1 MIVQEYLRRLLK
13 DKARLRKWKRI
24 MIALSCIVVVC
35 TVYAL
40 SLPAQTLTCDKE
52 EHTHTA
58 ECYDEN
64 NELICEK
71 EEHTHTD
78 DCNKQEEVNEQEEVV
93 KDEPETQN
101 KDEQVSQ
108 ESEEET
114 TTTTETTTET
124 TKQPFDLSLDANKD
138 KIKSIDVY
146 YKDASDKWQSL
157 NSGTAD
163 PNSTELYLKVEFYE
177 IDTEVLL
184 EQHDG
189 ILVYSLPDF
198 MRDFEKAGNGNLL
211 AGERNIGTIEIEN
224 NQVKITLKKDYL
236 NELVTNSSNQLDG
249 SFYVKGQIDLTE
261 INKNNGQA
269 TLVVGKKTVTLDYGP
284 DCIEEFGSVTIDKQI
299 PNVDKKDNS
308 LTYTVTVTAGK
319 DGCKGLYVVDKF
331 TSNSNLVSYLGNIS
345 STETTLTSEDNRKDP
360 CDPFETIEKS
370 SSQSHGKIY
379 KANIPDSNQTNITN
393 PYIVWNIGNMEPNEI
408 RTLTYY
414 VKLKDKESLNGNT
427 INNSASLYSKGSTD
441 TYDKGIGTAK
451 FTPKIDYSN
460 QFTKTVDGNIT
471 RNKDGSYTIPF
482 KSYISIHEATS
493 NYTIKNL
500 QFYDYLK
507 HDLNTEIN
515 DDLLQYI
522 HFNKSSFKLYKNND
536 NNPVDASQYNIKWS
550 TDNTEF
556 KEWNENDNFRS
567 FVLSGNEDT
576 PINLSPGDSCYI
588 TYSVTVKP
596 EAFAKLHTDS
606 INAFNRFIAHA
617 DNVDKQSKFT
627 GGFEAWN
634 SISNIKTYEWNGKQV
649 EHTATT
655 SSKIETM
662 SGDRFIYENKAI
674 QKDSTSDTSFTIPEG
689 SYKYTV
695 ETNKTLND
703 FNVNEVK
710 MTDTLTSKH
719 MKYVGYMKVDA
730 LEAEVNSQK
739 LQWDEASQ
747 NYKLQSTY
755 NVVETKWVKIDD
767 QNSFSLKP
775 SELGWTDKNYY
786 AYRFTYYAKPDNLDT
801 FTETKVKNK
810 FTLEGVV
817 KKGTGEFTFN
827 KEDVSKETTLT
838 IKGNLNLKANK
849 QSWYYKEPNTDS
861 NTWANG
867 ELYWVVDIG
876 GTQINKDMVFRDLIK
891 TGDGITPSNLRQG
904 SLVGIYKGTLPEGK
918 NISDY
923 KDIEDLKNK
932 SGLTPINDKFIS
944 QLNGTN
950 ELLLTAKDDIQLG
963 NEKVYMIIKSEPSEL
978 PSPTNNRDTK
988 TYKNSIYIKEDGEY
1002 VSEIPAEKTLYTSPK
1017 ILKEL
1022 GQVFKYDGTK
1032 VTTLQIGADKKGNGD
1047 ADPSKIDTNLL
1058 NKSLNKS
1065 HGVFISWAFKVN
1077 YDGQLSGDYDVI
1089 DDIPDGMEFSYM
1101 RVKWHGDEYDASKV
1115 TSKTID
1121 NPGSGWEFRENDST
1135 NDNGNSEHTIYY
1147 VNIDRK
1153 QTKIRLGEFVS
1164 KSIRDNN
1171 SVDVQVVCRITDP
1184 QVLLGAQPSDF
1195 INKVTLQKNGK
1206 DIATSSS
1213 QVPVK
1218 LNKTDKNI
1226 VKEIAKKN
1234 GQKLEF
1240 EINTNQLGQTLPTN
1254 DNGGL
1259 TLVDRL
1265 GDNLRL
1271 DITSVK
1277 VYKNNNEEVTGC
1289 VIAYQDKTLEISNIP
1304 NDVPIKIR
1312 YTVTVNMKPGDPVNI
1327 ANTAYWKGYSENG
1340 GDTVLESYSYS
1351 VSGTIGASS
1360 VVNFKLTKL
1369 DQNNLDKVLKGAT
1382 FQIEKCTFDEY
1393 GKMATSD
1400 KMDLTTGDDGTIAQ
1414 NLQYDTLYKI
1424 TETKAPDGYVLNKEP
1439 IYIFDVYKAKDSD
1452 VDTITQYLKTEDL
1465 RVSYQEENFSLG
1477 VTNHKGEITVVK
1489 KFINDAAGKST
1500 KPVSGTYRFGLY
1512 DDPNK
1517 LEKPLQPPKTITYS
1531 ANDNPDKSVKFE
1543 NLELDKTYYVYELDD
1558 KDQPITDTSKEVTI
1572 NTMNYQVVY
1581 KNETKNT
1588 DTSSA
1593 QNGETIVVTNKS
1605 RTKILPSTGSVG
1617 TLIYRLLGAT
1627 LVVASL
1633 ICLSNINKNNR
1644 KEKRRKR

>member
-1 MIVQEYLRRLLK
+1 
-13 DKARLRKWKRI
+13 

-40 SLPAQTLTCDKE
+40 SLPAQTMTCDKE

-71 EEHTHTD
+71 EEHTHNE
-78 DCNKQEEVNEQEEVV
+78 DCYKQEEVNEQEEVV

-101 KDEQVSQ
+101 DDEQVSQ

-114 TTTTETTTET
+114 TTTTTTETTTE
-124 TKQPFDLSLDANKD
+124 PFDLSSDANKE
-138 KIKSIDVY
+138 KIKSVDVY
-146 YKDASDKWQSL
+146 YKDANDKWQSL
-157 NSGTAD
+157 NEGNAD
-163 PNSTELYLKVEFYE
+163 PNSTELYLKVDFDK
-177 IDTEVLL
+177 IDTKNLL
-184 EQHDG
+184 EQHNG
-189 ILVYSLPDF
+189 ILVYSLPKF

-224 NQVKITLKKDYL
+224 NQAKITLKKDYL

-261 INKNNGQA
+261 INKNNGKA
-269 TLVVGKKTVTLDYGP
+269 TLVVGKKTVILDYGKE
-284 DCIEEFGSVTIDKQI
+284 CIEKFGSVTIDKQI
-299 PNVDKKDNS
+299 SNVDKVNNY

-331 TSNSNLVSYLGNIS
+331 TSNANLVSYAGNIS
-345 STETTLTSEDNRKDP
+345 STETTLTSNDNKK
-360 CDPFETIEKS
+360 DPFEMPIEA
-370 SSQSHGKIY
+370 SHGKIY
-379 KANIPDSNQTNITN
+379 KAEIPDATTKIPDAGVSDITN
-393 PYIVWNIGNMEPNEI
+393 PCIVWNIGNMGPNES
-408 RTLTYY
+408 RMLTYY
-414 VKLKDKESLNGNT
+414 VKLNDKESLKDKP
-427 INNSASLYSKGSTD
+427 IDNSASLYSKGSTD
-441 TYDKGIGTAK
+441 TYDKGSEKAS
-451 FTPKIDYSN
+451 FTPTIVYSS
-460 QFTKTVDGNIT
+460 FEKYVDGTIK
-471 RNKDGSYTIPF
+471 RNSDGSYTIPF
-482 KSYISIHEATS
+482 KSLISIKKDES

-507 HDLNTEIN
+507 HNMNTEI
-515 DDLLQYI
+515 DADLLQYI
-522 HFNKSSFKLYKNND
+522 HFDRNSFKLYMNN
-536 NNPVDASQYNIKWS
+536 NEPVDSSQYNIKWS
-550 TDNTEF
+550 TKTDNTGF
-556 KEWNENDNFRS
+556 QEWDDKVNFRS
-567 FVLSGNEDT
+567 FVLSGNKDN
-576 PINLSPGDSCYI
+576 PINLSPGESCYI
-588 TYSVTVKP
+588 TYNVIVKP
-596 EAFAKLHTDS
+596 EAFAQMHTDTLHT
-606 INAFNRFIAHA
+606 FNRFIAHA
-617 DNVDKQSKFT
+617 DNVDKRDDFA

-634 SISNIKTYEWNGKQV
+634 SIANIKTYEWNGKQV
-649 EHTATT
+649 DQNATT
-655 SSKIETM
+655 SSLTETM
-662 SGDRFIYENKAI
+662 TEDRFIYGNKGI
-674 QKDSTSDTSFTIPEG
+674 EKDSTSNTSFTIPEG

-703 FNVNEVK
+703 FNVNEVT
-710 MTDTLTSKH
+710 MTDTLTSNH
-719 MKYVGYMKVDA
+719 MKYVGYMKVEA
-730 LEAEVNSQK
+730 LEAESISSDLNKEKNDTYTLNSH
-739 LQWDEASQ
+739 
-747 NYKLQSTY
+747 YKP
-755 NVVETKWVKIDD
+755 VDTKWVKING
-767 QNSFSLKP
+767 QQSFSLKP
-775 SELGWTDKNYY
+775 SDLGWTDKNY
-786 AYRFTYYAKPDNLDT
+786 AYRFTYYARPDDLST

-817 KKGTGEFTFN
+817 KKGTGEFKF
-827 KEDVSKETTLT
+827 KQEDVSKETTLT
-838 IKGNLNLKANK
+838 IKGNLNLTANK
-849 QSWYYKEPNTDS
+849 QSWYYKEPNKDS
-861 NTWANG
+861 NTWTNG

-876 GTQINKDMVFRDLIK
+876 GAQINKGMVFRDLKK
-891 TGDGITPSNLRQG
+891 TGDGITESILREG

-923 KDIEDLKNK
+923 KDIEDLKNN
-932 SGLTPINDKFIS
+932 SGLTPIDGKFTS

-950 ELLLTAKDDIQLG
+950 ELLLTANDDIQLG

-1002 VSEIPAEKTLYTSPK
+1002 VSEIVAEKTLYTSPK
-1017 ILKEL
+1017 VLKEL

-1047 ADPSKIDTNLL
+1047 ADPSKIDTELL
-1058 NKSLNKS
+1058 KKSLNKS
-1065 HGVFISWAFKVN
+1065 RGVFISWAFKVN

-1101 RVKWHGDEYDASKV
+1101 RVKWHGDEYDASQVK
-1115 TSKTID
+1115 SKTID
-1121 NPGSGWEFRENDST
+1121 NPGSGWEFRENNST

-1147 VNIDRK
+1147 VSKDKK
-1153 QTKIRLGEFVS
+1153 QTMIRLGEFVS

-1213 QVPVK
+1213 KVPVQ
-1218 LNKTDKNI
+1218 LDDTDKNI
-1226 VKEIAKKN
+1226 NKELAKKN

-1254 DNGGL
+1254 DNGEL

-1265 GDNLRL
+1265 GDNLKL
-1271 DITSVK
+1271 DTTSVK
-1277 VYKNNNEEVTGC
+1277 VFNSNNEELTNC
-1289 VIAYQDKTLEISNIP
+1289 KKSYQNNILEIKIP
-1304 NDVPIKIR
+1304 NNIPIKIT
-1312 YTVTVNMKPGDPVNI
+1312 YTATVNAKPGDSVNI

-1340 GDTVLESYSYS
+1340 GETVQERCSYN

-1360 VVNFKLTKL
+1360 VVNFKLTKQ
-1369 DQNNLDKVLKGAT
+1369 DENDIDKVLNGAT
-1382 FQIEKCTFDEY
+1382 FKIDKCTIEANGDIT
-1393 GKMATSD
+1393 TSD
-1400 KMDLTTGDDGTIAQ
+1400 ISTVTTDADGTITQ

-1439 IYIFDVYKAKDSD
+1439 IYIFDVNKAKDSD

-1465 RVSYQEENFSLG
+1465 RVRYQEENFSIG

-1489 KFINDAAGKST
+1489 KFINDAAGKSI

-1512 DDPNK
+1512 DDQNK
-1517 LEKPLQPPKTITYS
+1517 WLQTQPITYN
-1531 ANDNPDKSVKFE
+1531 AGDTQDKSVKFE
-1543 NLELDKTYYVYELDD
+1543 NLDLDKTYYVYELDD

-1581 KNETKNT
+1581 ENNGTAK
-1588 DTSSA
+1588 SSA
-1593 QNGETIVVTNKS
+1593 KNGDTVIVTNKS
-1605 RTKILPSTGSVG
+1605 RTKILPSTGSMG

-1633 ICLSNINKNNR
+1633 ICLSNIK
-1644 KEKRRKR
+1644 KTVEKKKGERDETN

>member
-1 MIVQEYLRRLLK
+1 
-13 DKARLRKWKRI
+13 

-40 SLPAQTLTCDKE
+40 SLPAQTFACDKE

-64 NELICEK
+64 NELICDK
-71 EEHTHTD
+71 EEHTHNE

-101 KDEQVSQ
+101 KDDQVSQ
-108 ESEEET
+108 VSEEETTTT
-114 TTTTETTTET
+114 TTTTETTTE
-124 TKQPFDLSLDANKD
+124 PFDLSSEANKD
-138 KIKSIDVY
+138 KIKSVVMY
-146 YKDASDKWQSL
+146 YKDANDKWQNL
-157 NSGTAD
+157 DEGDAK
-163 PNSTELYLKVEFYE
+163 PNSTELYLKVEFDK
-177 IDTEVLL
+177 IDTKNLL
-184 EQHDG
+184 EQNNG
-189 ILVYSLPDF
+189 TLVYKLPDF
-198 MRDFEKAGNGNLL
+198 MRDFEKAGNGTLL
-211 AGERNIGTIEIEN
+211 AGDKNIGTIDIEN
-224 NQVKITLKKDYL
+224 TQVKFTLDQTYL
-236 NELVTNSSNQLDG
+236 KNLVDHGNNQLNG
-249 SFYVKGQIDLTE
+249 SFYVKGQIDLTK
-261 INKNNGQA
+261 INSTNGQA
-269 TLVVGKKTVTLDYGP
+269 KLTVGNKTVTLDYGP
-284 DCIEEFGSVTIDKQI
+284 DCIEEFGSVEITKENSSIDKV
-299 PNVDKKDNS
+299 NNT
-308 LTYTVTVTAGK
+308 LAYTITVKAGK
-319 DGCKGLYVVDKF
+319 DGCSNLYVVDKF

-345 STETTLTSEDNRKDP
+345 STETELNSTDNKK
-360 CDPFETIEKS
+360 DPFEIINGST
-370 SSQSHGKIY
+370 SHGKIY
-379 KANIPDSNQTNITN
+379 KATIPKSNTKIPASGEPNITD
-393 PYIVWNIGNMEPNEI
+393 PCIVWNIGNMGPNES

-414 VKLKDKESLNGNT
+414 VKLKDNESLNGNT
-427 INNSASLYSKGSTD
+427 IKNSASLYSKSSTN
-441 TYDKGIGTAK
+441 TYDKGISNVVD
-451 FTPKIDYSN
+451 FTPKIDYN
-460 QFTKTVDGNIT
+460 DGLFRKTVDGNIT
-471 RNKDGSYTIPF
+471 RNTDGSYTIPY
-482 KSYISIHEATS
+482 KSSISIKKDTS

-507 HDLNTEIN
+507 HDFNTEIN
-515 DDLLQYI
+515 DDLLKYI
-522 HFNKSSFKLYKNND
+522 HFDRDSFELHQNNSV
-536 NNPVDASQYNIKWS
+536 VDSAKYNIKWS
-550 TDNTEF
+550 TDNTKF

-576 PINLSPGDSCYI
+576 PINLSPGESCYI
-588 TYSVTVKP
+588 TYKVTVKP

-617 DNVDKQSKFT
+617 DNVDKQSKFA

-649 EHTATT
+649 EKTATT
-655 SSKIETM
+655 TAQTETM
-662 SGDRFIYENKAI
+662 KMNEDRFVYTGSEII
-674 QKDSTSDTSFTIPEG
+674 KDSTSNTTFTIPEG

-710 MTDTLTSKH
+710 MTDTLTSNH
-719 MKYVGYMKVDA
+719 MKYVGYMKVEA
-730 LEAEVNSQK
+730 LEAESISSDLNKESDDTYT
-739 LQWDEASQ
+739 LNP
-747 NYKLQSTY
+747 NYNT
-755 NVVETKWVKIDD
+755 VDTKWVKIDG
-767 QNSFSLKP
+767 QQSFSLKP
-775 SELGWTDKNYY
+775 SALGWTDKNY
-786 AYRFTYYAKPDNLDT
+786 AYRFTYYAKPDNLDA

-817 KKGTGEFTFN
+817 KKGDGTFKFN
-827 KEDVSKETTLT
+827 QEDVSKETTLT
-838 IKGNLNLKANK
+838 IKGNLNLHANK

-861 NTWANG
+861 NTWTNG

-876 GTQINKDMVFRDLIK
+876 GSQINKDMVFRDLIK
-891 TGDGITPSNLRQG
+891 TGDGITNSILREG
-904 SLVGIYKGTLPEGK
+904 SLVGIYKGKLLEGK

-923 KDIEDLKNK
+923 KDIEDLKNN

-1032 VTTLQIGADKKGNGD
+1032 VTTLQIGADKKNNGD
-1047 ADPSKIDTNLL
+1047 ADPNKIDTKLL
-1058 NKSLNKS
+1058 DNSK
-1065 HGVFISWAFKVN
+1065 GVFISWAFKVN

-1101 RVKWHGDEYDASKV
+1101 RVKWHGDEDAASKV

-1121 NPGSGWEFRENDST
+1121 NPGSGWEFRENDSP
-1135 NDNGNSEHTIYY
+1135 NDNKNSEHTIYY
-1147 VNIDRK
+1147 VNKDKK

-1184 QVLLGAQPSDF
+1184 QVLLGAQPNNF
-1195 INKVTLQKNGK
+1195 INKVTLQKDGK

-1213 QVPVK
+1213 KVPVQ
-1218 LNKTDKNI
+1218 LDDTDKNI
-1226 VKEIAKKN
+1226 DKKLATSN

-1259 TLVDRL
+1259 TLVDKL

-1271 DITSVK
+1271 DTTSVK
-1277 VYKNNNEEVTGC
+1277 VYKSNNEEVTGC

-1360 VVNFKLTKL
+1360 VVNFKLTKQ
-1369 DQNNLDKVLKGAT
+1369 DQNNLSNVLPGAT
-1382 FQIEKCTFDEY
+1382 FKIEKCEFDKD
-1393 GKMATSD
+1393 GNMTTSEISTP
-1400 KMDLTTGDDGTIAQ
+1400 TTGNDGTIAQ

-1424 TETKAPDGYVLNKEP
+1424 TEKQAPNDYVLDNNP
-1439 IYIFDVYKAKDSD
+1439 IYILDVKKGNESY
-1452 VDTITQYLKTEDL
+1452 VDTVKQYLKNINLE
-1465 RVSYQEENFSLG
+1465 VSYQEENFNLQ
-1477 VTNHKGEITVVK
+1477 VRNHKGEITVIK

-1500 KPVSGTYRFGLY
+1500 TPVSGTYRFGLY
-1512 DDPNK
+1512 DDKNK
-1517 LEKPLQPPKTITYS
+1517 LDEKAIIYDARDT
-1531 ANDNPDKSVKFE
+1531 PDKSVKFI
-1543 NLELDKTYYVYELDD
+1543 NLDLNKTYYVYELDD
-1558 KDQPITDTSKEVTI
+1558 QGNPIMDTSKEVTI
-1572 NTMNYQVVY
+1572 NTMNYQVFY
-1581 KNETKNT
+1581 EKNGTA
-1588 DTSSA
+1588 TSSA
-1593 QNGETIVVTNKS
+1593 QSGDTVIVTNKS
-1605 RTKILPSTGSVG
+1605 RTKILPSTGSMG

>member
-1 MIVQEYLRRLLK
+1 
-13 DKARLRKWKRI
+13 

-40 SLPAQTLTCDKE
+40 SLPAQTMTCDKE

-71 EEHTHTD
+71 EEHTHNE

-108 ESEEET
+108 VSEEET
-114 TTTTETTTET
+114 TTTTTET
-124 TKQPFDLSLDANKD
+124 TKQPFDLSSEANKD

-146 YKDASDKWQSL
+146 YKDANDKWQNL
-157 NSGTAD
+157 DNGNVR
-163 PNSTELYLKVEFYE
+163 PNSTELYLKVDFDK
-177 IDTEVLL
+177 IDTKNLL
-184 EQHDG
+184 EQHNG

-211 AGERNIGTIEIEN
+211 AGEKIIGKIEIEN
-224 NQVKITLKKDYL
+224 NKVKINLDPTYLKDLINNKS
-236 NELVTNSSNQLDG
+236 NELNG
-249 SFYVKGQIDLTE
+249 SFYVKGQIDLTK
-261 INKNNGQA
+261 INQNKGEA
-269 TLVVGKKTVTLDYGP
+269 KLVVGGKTVTLNYGP

-345 STETTLTSEDNRKDP
+345 STETELNSTDNKQ
-360 CDPFETIEKS
+360 DPFETIEKS

-393 PYIVWNIGNMEPNEI
+393 PCIVWNIGNMEPNEI

-414 VKLKDKESLNGNT
+414 MKLKDKESLNGNT
-427 INNSASLYSKGSTD
+427 INNSASLHSKGSTD
-441 TYDKGIGTAK
+441 TYDKGVGTAK

-522 HFNKSSFKLYKNND
+522 HFDQNSFKLYYN

-550 TDNTEF
+550 TDNTKF
-556 KEWNENDNFRS
+556 KEWNDEDNFKS

-576 PINLSPGDSCYI
+576 PINLSPGESCYI
-588 TYSVTVKP
+588 TYKVTVKP

-606 INAFNRFIAHA
+606 IRAFNRFIAHA
-617 DNVDKQSKFT
+617 DNVNKRNDFAD
-627 GGFEAWN
+627 GFEAWN

-649 EHTATT
+649 EKNATT
-655 SSKIETM
+655 SSKTETM

-674 QKDSTSDTSFTIPEG
+674 QKDSTSNTTFTIPEG

-747 NYKLQSTY
+747 NYKLQPTY
-755 NVVETKWVKIDD
+755 NVVKTKWVKIDG
-767 QNSFSLKP
+767 QKTFSLKP
-775 SELGWTDKNYY
+775 SELGWTNKNY
-786 AYRFTYYAKPDNLDT
+786 AYRFTYYAKPDSLDA

-817 KKGTGEFTFN
+817 KKGDGTFTFN

-838 IKGNLNLKANK
+838 IKGNLNLTANK
-849 QSWYYKEPNTDS
+849 QSWYYKEPDS
-861 NTWANG
+861 NTWTNG

-891 TGDGITPSNLRQG
+891 TDDGITPSNLRQG

-932 SGLTPINDKFIS
+932 SGLTSIDGKFTS

-950 ELLLTAKDDIQLG
+950 ELLLIAKDDIQLG

-1002 VSEIPAEKTLYTSPK
+1002 VSEIVAEKTLYTSPK

-1047 ADPSKIDTNLL
+1047 ADPSKIDTKLL
-1058 NKSLNKS
+1058 DNSK
-1065 HGVFISWAFKVN
+1065 GIFISWAFKVN

-1101 RVKWHGDEYDASKV
+1101 RVKWHGDDASQV

-1121 NPGSGWEFRENDST
+1121 NPGSGWEFRENNST

-1147 VNIDRK
+1147 VSKDKK
-1153 QTKIRLGEFVS
+1153 QTMIRLGEFVS

-1184 QVLLGAQPSDF
+1184 QVLLGAQSSDF
-1195 INKVTLQKNGK
+1195 TNKVTLQKNGK

-1213 QVPVK
+1213 QVPVQ
-1218 LNKTDKNI
+1218 LDDTDKNI
-1226 VKEIAKKN
+1226 DKKLVNKN

-1254 DNGGL
+1254 DNGEL
-1259 TLVDRL
+1259 TLVDKL
-1265 GDNLRL
+1265 GDNLKL
-1271 DITSVK
+1271 DTTSVK
-1277 VYKNNNEEVTGC
+1277 VFNSNNEELTNC
-1289 VIAYQDKTLEISNIP
+1289 KKSYQNNILEIKIP
-1304 NDVPIKIR
+1304 NNIPIKIT
-1312 YTVTVNMKPGDPVNI
+1312 YTATVNAKPGDSVNI

-1340 GDTVLESYSYS
+1340 GKTVKKSYSYN

-1360 VVNFKLTKL
+1360 VVNFKLTKQ
-1369 DQNNLDKVLKGAT
+1369 DENDIDKVLNGAT
-1382 FQIEKCTFDEY
+1382 FKIEKCTFDEY
-1393 GKMATSD
+1393 GKMTTSD
-1400 KMDLTTGDDGTIAQ
+1400 ISTATTDENGNITK
-1414 NLQYDTLYKI
+1414 NLEYNTLYKI

-1439 IYIFDVYKAKDSD
+1439 IYIFDVNKAKDSD

-1465 RVSYQEENFSLG
+1465 RVRYQEENFSLG

-1512 DDPNK
+1512 DDKNTQ
-1517 LEKPLQPPKTITYS
+1517 LQPIKTITYS
-1531 ANDNPDKSVKFE
+1531 ANDTPDKFVKFE

-1558 KDQPITDTSKEVTI
+1558 QDQPITDTSKEVTI

-1588 DTSSA
+1588 ETNSA
-1593 QNGETIVVTNKS
+1593 KVGETVTVTNKS
-1605 RTKILPSTGSVG
+1605 RTKILPSTGSIG

>member
-1 MIVQEYLRRLLK
+1 
-13 DKARLRKWKRI
+13 

-101 KDEQVSQ
+101 NEEQVSH

-124 TKQPFDLSLDANKD
+124 TKQPFDLSSEANKD
-138 KIKSIDVY
+138 KITSIVMY
-146 YKDASDKWQSL
+146 FKDENGTWNNLEDGNASPS
-157 NSGTAD
+157 
-163 PNSTELYLKVEFYE
+163 STELYLKVEFDKINTKE
-177 IDTEVLL
+177 LL
-184 EQHDG
+184 EQHNG
-189 ILVYSLPDF
+189 ILVYSLPGF

-261 INKNNGQA
+261 INKSDGKA
-269 TLVVGKKTVTLDYGP
+269 TLTVGKKTVILDYGKE
-284 DCIEEFGSVTIDKQI
+284 CIEKFGSVTIDKQI
-299 PNVDKKDNS
+299 SNVDKVNNY

-331 TSNSNLVSYLGNIS
+331 TSNANLVSYAGNIS
-345 STETTLTSEDNRKDP
+345 STETTLTSNDNKK
-360 CDPFETIEKS
+360 DPFEMPIEA
-370 SSQSHGKIY
+370 SHGKIY
-379 KANIPDSNQTNITN
+379 KADIPDATTKIPKPGASEIKN
-393 PYIVWNIGNMEPNEI
+393 PCIVWNIGNMGPNES
-408 RTLTYY
+408 RMLTYY
-414 VKLKDKESLNGNT
+414 VKLNDKESLKDKP
-427 INNSASLYSKGSTD
+427 IDNSASLYSKGSTD
-441 TYDKGIGTAK
+441 TYDKGSEKAS
-451 FTPKIDYSN
+451 FTPTIVYSS
-460 QFTKTVDGNIT
+460 FEKYVDGTIK
-471 RNKDGSYTIPF
+471 RNSDGSYTIPF
-482 KSYISIHEATS
+482 KSLISIKKDES

-507 HDLNTEIN
+507 HNMNTEI
-515 DDLLQYI
+515 DADLLQYI
-522 HFNKSSFKLYKNND
+522 HFDRNSFKLYMNN
-536 NNPVDASQYNIKWS
+536 NNEPVDSSQYNIKWS
-550 TDNTEF
+550 TKTDNTGF
-556 KEWNENDNFRS
+556 QEWDDKVNFRS
-567 FVLSGNEDT
+567 FVLSGNKDN
-576 PINLSPGDSCYI
+576 PINLSPGESCYI
-588 TYSVTVKP
+588 TYNVIVKP
-596 EAFAKLHTDS
+596 EAFAQMHTDTLHT
-606 INAFNRFIAHA
+606 FNRFIAHA
-617 DNVDKQSKFT
+617 DNVDKRDDFA

-634 SISNIKTYEWNGKQV
+634 SIANIKTYEWNAKQV
-649 EHTATT
+649 EKIATT
-655 SSKIETM
+655 TPKTETM
-662 SGDRFIYENKAI
+662 SGDRFIYENNAI
-674 QKDSTSDTSFTIPEG
+674 QKDSTSNTSFTIPEG

-703 FNVNEVK
+703 FNVNEVT

-719 MKYVGYMKVDA
+719 MKYVGYMKVEA
-730 LEAEVNSQK
+730 LEADSISRDLNKGTNDTYTLNS
-739 LQWDEASQ
+739 
-747 NYKLQSTY
+747 NYTT
-755 NVVETKWVKIDD
+755 VDTKWIKIDD
-767 QNSFSLKP
+767 QQSFSLKP
-775 SELGWTDKNYY
+775 SALGWTDKNY
-786 AYRFTYYAKPDNLDT
+786 AYRFTYYAKPDNLDA

-817 KKGTGEFTFN
+817 KKGDGTFTFN

-838 IKGNLNLKANK
+838 IKGNLNLNANK

-861 NTWANG
+861 NTWTNG

-876 GTQINKDMVFRDLIK
+876 GSQINKDMVFRDLIK
-891 TGDGITPSNLRQG
+891 TGDGITNSILREG
-904 SLVGIYKGTLPEGK
+904 SLVGIYKGKLLEGK

-923 KDIEDLKNK
+923 KDIEDLKNN

-988 TYKNSIYIKEDGEY
+988 TFKNSISIEEDGEY

-1032 VTTLQIGADKKGNGD
+1032 VTTLQIGADKKNNGD
-1047 ADPSKIDTNLL
+1047 ADPNKIDTNLL
-1058 NKSLNKS
+1058 NKSR
-1065 HGVFISWAFKVN
+1065 GVFISWAFKVN

-1101 RVKWHGDEYDASKV
+1101 RVKWHGDEDAASKV

-1147 VNIDRK
+1147 VNTDRK

-1171 SVDVQVVCRITDP
+1171 SVDVQVVCRVTDP
-1184 QVLLGAQPSDF
+1184 QVLLGAQSSDF
-1195 INKVTLQKNGK
+1195 TNKVTLQKNGK

-1213 QVPVK
+1213 KVPVQ
-1218 LNKTDKNI
+1218 LDDTDKNI
-1226 VKEIAKKN
+1226 DKKLVNKN

-1254 DNGGL
+1254 DNGEL
-1259 TLVDRL
+1259 TLVDKL
-1265 GDNLRL
+1265 GDNLKL
-1271 DITSVK
+1271 DTTSVK
-1277 VYKNNNEEVTGC
+1277 VFNSNNEELTNC
-1289 VIAYQDKTLEISNIP
+1289 KKSYQNNILEIKIP
-1304 NDVPIKIR
+1304 NNIPIKIT
-1312 YTVTVNMKPGDPVNI
+1312 YTATVNAKPGDSVNI

-1340 GDTVLESYSYS
+1340 GKTVKKSYSYN

-1360 VVNFKLTKL
+1360 VVNFKLTKQ
-1369 DQNNLDKVLKGAT
+1369 DENDIDKVLNGAT
-1382 FQIEKCTFDEY
+1382 FKIEKCTFDEY
-1393 GKMATSD
+1393 GKMTTSD
-1400 KMDLTTGDDGTIAQ
+1400 ISTATTDENGNITK
-1414 NLQYDTLYKI
+1414 NLEYNTLYKI
-1424 TETKAPDGYVLNKEP
+1424 TEIQAPNGYVLDDEP
-1439 IYIFDVYKAKDSD
+1439 IYILDVTKDNESY
-1452 VDTITQYLKTEDL
+1452 VDTVKQYLKNIDL
-1465 RVSYQEENFSLG
+1465 EVSYQEENFNLQ
-1477 VTNHKGEITVVK
+1477 VRNHKGEITVVK

-1500 KPVSGTYRFGLY
+1500 KPVSGIYRFGLY
-1512 DDPNK
+1512 DDKNTQ
-1517 LEKPLQPPKTITYS
+1517 LQPIKTITYS
-1531 ANDNPDKSVKFE
+1531 ANDTPDKSVKFE

-1581 KNETKNT
+1581 KNETQNT

-1593 QNGETIVVTNKS
+1593 RNGETIVVTNKS
-1605 RTKILPSTGSVG
+1605 RTKILPSTGSMG

>member
-1 MIVQEYLRRLLK
+1 
-13 DKARLRKWKRI
+13 

-93 KDEPETQN
+93 KDKPEAQN

-108 ESEEET
+108 VSEEETT

-124 TKQPFDLSLDANKD
+124 TKQPFDLSSDANKE
-138 KIKSIDVY
+138 KIKSVDVY
-146 YKDASDKWQSL
+146 YKDANDKWQSL
-157 NSGTAD
+157 NEGNAD
-163 PNSTELYLKVEFYE
+163 PNSTELYLKVEFDE

-189 ILVYSLPDF
+189 ILVYNLPAC
-198 MRDFEKAGNGNLL
+198 MRDFEKAGNGILK
-211 AGERNIGTIEIEN
+211 AGNEDIGKIEIEN
-224 NQVKITLKKDYL
+224 NKVKVTLDKKYL
-236 NELVTNSSNQLDG
+236 NKLVTNSNNQLNG
-249 SFYVKGQIDLTE
+249 SFYVKGQIDLTK
-261 INKNNGQA
+261 INKSDGKA
-269 TLVVGKKTVTLDYGP
+269 TLTVGNKTITLDYGP
-284 DCIEEFGSVTIDKQI
+284 DCIEKFGSVTIDKQI
-299 PNVDKKDNS
+299 SNVDKKDNS

-345 STETTLTSEDNRKDP
+345 STETELNSTDNKQ
-360 CDPFETIEKS
+360 DPFETIEKS

-379 KANIPDSNQTNITN
+379 KAKIPDSNTKIPASGEPNITN
-393 PYIVWNIGNMEPNEI
+393 PCIVWNIGNMEPNEI

-427 INNSASLYSKGSTD
+427 IKNSASLYSKGSTD
-441 TYDKGIGTAK
+441 TYDKGTGNAD
-451 FTPKIDYSN
+451 FTPKIDYDGL
-460 QFTKTVDGNIT
+460 FKKTVDGNIT
-471 RNKDGSYTIPF
+471 RNADDGSYTIPF
-482 KSYISIHEATS
+482 KSSISIKKDTS

-515 DDLLQYI
+515 ADLLQYI
-522 HFNKSSFKLYKNND
+522 HFDKSTFKLYKNNSV
-536 NNPVDASQYNIKWS
+536 VDSAKYNIKWS

-556 KEWNENDNFRS
+556 KEWNDKDNFRS

-576 PINLSPGDSCYI
+576 PINLSPGESCYI
-588 TYSVTVKP
+588 TYNVTVKP

-617 DNVDKQSKFT
+617 DNVDEQSKFA

-649 EHTATT
+649 EKTATT
-655 SSKIETM
+655 SSKTETM
-662 SGDRFIYENKAI
+662 SGDRFIYENKEI
-674 QKDSTSDTSFTIPEG
+674 QKDSTSNTSFTIPEG

-703 FNVNEVK
+703 FNVNEVT

-730 LEAEVNSQK
+730 LEADSISRDLNKGTNDTYTLNS
-739 LQWDEASQ
+739 
-747 NYKLQSTY
+747 NYTT
-755 NVVETKWVKIDD
+755 VDTKWIKIDD
-767 QNSFSLKP
+767 QQSFSLKP
-775 SELGWTDKNYY
+775 SALGWTDKNY
-786 AYRFTYYAKPDNLDT
+786 AYRFTYYAKPDNLDA

-817 KKGTGEFTFN
+817 KKGDGTFTFN

-838 IKGNLNLKANK
+838 IKGNLNLNANK
-849 QSWYYKEPNTDS
+849 QSWYYKEPDS
-861 NTWANG
+861 NTWTNG

-891 TGDGITPSNLRQG
+891 TGDGITPSNLREG
-904 SLVGIYKGTLPEGK
+904 SLVGIYKGTLKEGK

-932 SGLTPINDKFIS
+932 SGLTSIDDKFNS

-950 ELLLTAKDDIQLG
+950 ELLLTAKEDISLG

-1022 GQVFKYDGTK
+1022 GQVFKYDGTT
-1032 VTTLQIGADKKGNGD
+1032 VTTLQIGADKKNNGD
-1047 ADPSKIDTNLL
+1047 ADPNKIDTKLL
-1058 NKSLNKS
+1058 DNSK
-1065 HGVFISWAFKVN
+1065 GVFISWAFKVN

-1101 RVKWHGDEYDASKV
+1101 RVKWHGDEDAASKV

-1121 NPGSGWEFRENDST
+1121 NPGSGWEFRENDSP
-1135 NDNGNSEHTIYY
+1135 NDNKKSEHTIYY
-1147 VNIDRK
+1147 VSKDKKR
-1153 QTKIRLGEFVS
+1153 TMIRLGEFVS

-1171 SVDVQVVCRITDP
+1171 SVDVQVVCRVTDP
-1184 QVLLGAQPSDF
+1184 QVLLGAQPNNF
-1195 INKVTLQKNGK
+1195 INKVTLQKDGK

-1213 QVPVK
+1213 KVPVQ
-1218 LNKTDKNI
+1218 LDDTDKNI
-1226 VKEIAKKN
+1226 DKKLVNKN

-1254 DNGGL
+1254 DNGEL

-1265 GDNLRL
+1265 GDNLKL
-1271 DITSVK
+1271 DTTSVK
-1277 VYKNNNEEVTGC
+1277 VFNSNNEELTNC
-1289 VIAYQDKTLEISNIP
+1289 KKSYQNNILEIKIP
-1304 NDVPIKIR
+1304 NNIPIKIT
-1312 YTVTVNMKPGDPVNI
+1312 YTATVNAKPGDSVNI

-1340 GDTVLESYSYS
+1340 GETVQERYSYN

-1360 VVNFKLTKL
+1360 VVNFKLTKQ
-1369 DQNNLDKVLKGAT
+1369 DENDIDKVLNGAT
-1382 FQIEKCTFDEY
+1382 FKIDKCTIE
-1393 GKMATSD
+1393 AN
-1400 KMDLTTGDDGTIAQ
+1400 GDITASEISTANTDANGTITK

-1424 TETKAPDGYVLNKEP
+1424 IETKAPDGYVLNKEP

-1452 VDTITQYLKTEDL
+1452 VGSIKKYLKDADL
-1465 RVSYQEENFSLG
+1465 RVSYQEENFSLN
-1477 VTNHKGEITVVK
+1477 VMNHKGEITVVK

-1500 KPVSGTYRFGLY
+1500 EPVSGTYRFGLY
-1512 DDPNK
+1512 DDKKK
-1517 LEKPLQPPKTITYS
+1517 LDEKAIIYDAGDTQ
-1531 ANDNPDKSVKFE
+1531 DKSVKFV
-1543 NLELDKTYYVYELDD
+1543 NLDLDKTYYVYELDD

-1581 KNETKNT
+1581 EKNGITLSGEKN
-1588 DTSSA
+1588 S
-1593 QNGETIVVTNKS
+1593 ETIVVTNKS
-1605 RTKILPSTGSVG
+1605 RTKILPSTGSMG

-1633 ICLSNINKNNR
+1633 ICLSNINKNKR

>member
-93 KDEPETQN
+93 KDKPETQN

-108 ESEEET
+108 VSEEETT

-124 TKQPFDLSLDANKD
+124 TKQPFDLSSDANKE
-138 KIKSIDVY
+138 KIKSVDVY
-146 YKDASDKWQSL
+146 YKDANDKWQSL
-157 NSGTAD
+157 NEGNAD
-163 PNSTELYLKVEFYE
+163 PNSTELYLKVEFDE

-189 ILVYSLPDF
+189 ILVYNLPAC
-198 MRDFEKAGNGNLL
+198 MRDFEKAGNGILK
-211 AGERNIGTIEIEN
+211 AGNEDIGKIEIEN
-224 NQVKITLKKDYL
+224 NKVKVTLDKKYL
-236 NELVTNSSNQLDG
+236 NKLVTNSNNQLNG
-249 SFYVKGQIDLTE
+249 SFYVKGQIDLTK
-261 INKNNGQA
+261 INKSDGKA
-269 TLVVGKKTVTLDYGP
+269 TLTVGNKTITLDYGP
-284 DCIEEFGSVTIDKQI
+284 DCIEKFGSVTIDKQI
-299 PNVDKKDNS
+299 SNVEKKDNS

-345 STETTLTSEDNRKDP
+345 STETELNSTDNKQ
-360 CDPFETIEKS
+360 DPFETIEKS

-379 KANIPDSNQTNITN
+379 KAKIPDSNTKIPASGEPNITN
-393 PYIVWNIGNMEPNEI
+393 PCIVWNIGNMEPNEI

-427 INNSASLYSKGSTD
+427 IKNSASLYSKGSTD
-441 TYDKGIGTAK
+441 TYDKGTGNAD
-451 FTPKIDYSN
+451 FTPKIDYDGL
-460 QFTKTVDGNIT
+460 FKKTVDGNIT
-471 RNKDGSYTIPF
+471 RNADDGSYTIPF
-482 KSYISIHEATS
+482 KSSISIKKDTS

-515 DDLLQYI
+515 ADLLQYI
-522 HFNKSSFKLYKNND
+522 HFDKSTFKLYKNNSV
-536 NNPVDASQYNIKWS
+536 VDSAKYNIKWS

-556 KEWNENDNFRS
+556 KEWNDKDNFRS

-576 PINLSPGDSCYI
+576 PINLSPGESCYI
-588 TYSVTVKP
+588 TYNVTVKP

-617 DNVDKQSKFT
+617 DNVDEQSKFA

-649 EHTATT
+649 EKTATT
-655 SSKIETM
+655 SSKTETM
-662 SGDRFIYENKAI
+662 SGDRFIYENKEI
-674 QKDSTSDTSFTIPEG
+674 QKDSTSNTSFTIPEG

-703 FNVNEVK
+703 FNVNEVT

-730 LEAEVNSQK
+730 LEADSISRDLNKGTNDTYTLNS
-739 LQWDEASQ
+739 
-747 NYKLQSTY
+747 NYTT
-755 NVVETKWVKIDD
+755 VDTKWIKIDD
-767 QNSFSLKP
+767 QQSFSLKP
-775 SELGWTDKNYY
+775 SALGWTDKNY
-786 AYRFTYYAKPDNLDT
+786 AYRFTYYAKPDNLDA

-817 KKGTGEFTFN
+817 KKGDGTFTFN

-838 IKGNLNLKANK
+838 IKGNLNLNANK
-849 QSWYYKEPNTDS
+849 QSWYYKEPDS
-861 NTWANG
+861 NTWTNG

-891 TGDGITPSNLRQG
+891 TGDGITPSNLREG
-904 SLVGIYKGTLPEGK
+904 SLVGIYKGTLKEGK

-932 SGLTPINDKFIS
+932 SGLTSIDDKFNS

-950 ELLLTAKDDIQLG
+950 ELLLTAKEDISLG

-1022 GQVFKYDGTK
+1022 GQVFKYDGTT
-1032 VTTLQIGADKKGNGD
+1032 VTTLQIGADKKNNGD
-1047 ADPSKIDTNLL
+1047 ADPNKIDTKLL
-1058 NKSLNKS
+1058 DNSK
-1065 HGVFISWAFKVN
+1065 GVFISWAFKVN

-1101 RVKWHGDEYDASKV
+1101 RVKWHGDEDAASKV

-1121 NPGSGWEFRENDST
+1121 NPGSGWEFRENDSP
-1135 NDNGNSEHTIYY
+1135 NDNKKSEHTIYY
-1147 VNIDRK
+1147 VSKDKKR
-1153 QTKIRLGEFVS
+1153 TMIRLGEFVS

-1171 SVDVQVVCRITDP
+1171 SVDVQVVCRVTDP
-1184 QVLLGAQPSDF
+1184 QVLLGAQPNNF
-1195 INKVTLQKNGK
+1195 INKVTLQKDGK

-1213 QVPVK
+1213 KVPVQ
-1218 LNKTDKNI
+1218 LDDTDKNI
-1226 VKEIAKKN
+1226 DKKLVNKN

-1254 DNGGL
+1254 DNGEL

-1265 GDNLRL
+1265 GDNLKL
-1271 DITSVK
+1271 DTTSVK
-1277 VYKNNNEEVTGC
+1277 VFNSNNEELTNC
-1289 VIAYQDKTLEISNIP
+1289 KKSYQNNILEIKIP
-1304 NDVPIKIR
+1304 NNIPIKIT
-1312 YTVTVNMKPGDPVNI
+1312 YTATVNAKPGDSVNI

-1340 GDTVLESYSYS
+1340 GETVQERYSYN

-1360 VVNFKLTKL
+1360 VVNFKLTKQ
-1369 DQNNLDKVLKGAT
+1369 DENDIDKVLNGAT
-1382 FQIEKCTFDEY
+1382 FKIDKCTIE
-1393 GKMATSD
+1393 AN
-1400 KMDLTTGDDGTIAQ
+1400 GDITASEISTANTDANGTITK

-1452 VDTITQYLKTEDL
+1452 VGSIKKYLKDADL
-1465 RVSYQEENFSLG
+1465 RVSYQEENFSLN
-1477 VTNHKGEITVVK
+1477 VMNHKGEITVVK

-1500 KPVSGTYRFGLY
+1500 EPVSGTYRFGLY
-1512 DDPNK
+1512 DDKKK
-1517 LEKPLQPPKTITYS
+1517 LDEKAIIYDAGDTQ
-1531 ANDNPDKSVKFE
+1531 DKSVKFV
-1543 NLELDKTYYVYELDD
+1543 NLDLDKTYYVYELDD

-1581 KNETKNT
+1581 EKNGITLSGEKN
-1588 DTSSA
+1588 S
-1593 QNGETIVVTNKS
+1593 ETIVVTNKS
-1605 RTKILPSTGSVG
+1605 RTKILPSTGSMG

-1633 ICLSNINKNNR
+1633 ICLSNINKNKR

>member
-1 MIVQEYLRRLLK
+1 
-13 DKARLRKWKRI
+13 

-78 DCNKQEEVNEQEEVV
+78 DCYKQEEVNEQEEVV
-93 KDEPETQN
+93 NNEPETIN
-101 KDEQVSQ
+101 NEQVSQ
-108 ESEEET
+108 ESEET
-114 TTTTETTTET
+114 TATTTTETTT
-124 TKQPFDLSLDANKD
+124 QPFDLSSEANKD
-138 KIKSIDVY
+138 KITSIVMY
-146 YKDASDKWQSL
+146 FKDENGTWNNLGDGNASPS
-157 NSGTAD
+157 
-163 PNSTELYLKVEFYE
+163 STELYLKVEFDK
-177 IDTEVLL
+177 IDTKNLL
-184 EQHDG
+184 EQHNG
-189 ILVYSLPDF
+189 ILVYSLPKF

-224 NQVKITLKKDYL
+224 NQAKITLKKDYL

-249 SFYVKGQIDLTE
+249 SFYVKGQIDLTK
-261 INKNNGQA
+261 INNTDGKA
-269 TLVVGKKTVTLDYGP
+269 TLTVGNKTVTLDYGP
-284 DCIEEFGSVTIDKQI
+284 DCIEKFGSVDMKKEMS
-299 PNVDKKDNS
+299 NVDKVNNY

-319 DGCKGLYVVDKF
+319 DGCKDLYVVDKF
-331 TSNSNLVSYLGNIS
+331 TSNSNSGLVSYLGNIS
-345 STETTLTSEDNRKDP
+345 TTETELNSTDNKQ
-360 CDPFETIEKS
+360 DPFETIEKS

-379 KANIPDSNQTNITN
+379 KAKIPDSNTKIPASGEPNITN
-393 PYIVWNIGNMEPNEI
+393 PCIVWNIGNMEPNEI

-427 INNSASLYSKGSTD
+427 INNSALLYSQSSTD
-441 TYDKGIGTAK
+441 TYDKGTGNAD
-451 FTPKIDYSN
+451 FTPKIDYDGL
-460 QFTKTVDGNIT
+460 FKKTVDGNIT
-471 RNKDGSYTIPF
+471 RNADDGSYTIPF
-482 KSYISIHEATS
+482 KSSISIKKDTS

-515 DDLLQYI
+515 ADLLQYI
-522 HFNKSSFKLYKNND
+522 HFDKSTFKLYKNNSV
-536 NNPVDASQYNIKWS
+536 VDSAKYNIKWS

-556 KEWNENDNFRS
+556 KEWNDKDNFRS

-576 PINLSPGDSCYI
+576 PINLSPGESCYI

-606 INAFNRFIAHA
+606 IHAFNRFIAHA
-617 DNVDKQSKFT
+617 DNVNKRDDFA

-649 EHTATT
+649 EKTATT
-655 SSKIETM
+655 SSKTETM
-662 SGDRFIYENKAI
+662 SGDRFIYENKEI
-674 QKDSTSDTSFTIPEG
+674 QKDSTPNTSFTIPEG

-703 FNVNEVK
+703 FNVNEVT

-719 MKYVGYMKVDA
+719 MKYVGYMKVEA
-730 LEAEVNSQK
+730 LEADSISRDLNKGTNDTYTLNS
-739 LQWDEASQ
+739 
-747 NYKLQSTY
+747 NYTR
-755 NVVETKWVKIDD
+755 VDTKWVKING
-767 QNSFSLKP
+767 QKTFSLKP
-775 SELGWTDKNYY
+775 SELGWTDKNY
-786 AYRFTYYAKPDNLDT
+786 AYRFTYYARPDDLST

-817 KKGTGEFTFN
+817 KKGDGTFTFN
-827 KEDVSKETTLT
+827 KEDVSRETTLT
-838 IKGNLNLKANK
+838 IKGNLNLNANK
-849 QSWYYKEPNTDS
+849 QSWYYKEPDS
-861 NTWANG
+861 NTWTNG

-891 TGDGITPSNLRQG
+891 TGDGITPSTLQDG
-904 SLVGIYKGTLPEGK
+904 SLVGIYKGTLLEGK

-932 SGLTPINDKFIS
+932 SGLTPIDGKFTS

-950 ELLLTAKDDIQLG
+950 ELLLTANDDIQLG
-963 NEKVYMIIKSEPSEL
+963 DEKVYMIIKSEPSEL

-988 TYKNSIYIKEDGEY
+988 TFKNSISIEEDGEY
-1002 VSEIPAEKTLYTSPK
+1002 VSEIVAEKTLYTSPK

-1032 VTTLQIGADKKGNGD
+1032 VTTLQIGADKKNNGD
-1047 ADPSKIDTNLL
+1047 ADPSKIDTKLL
-1058 NKSLNKS
+1058 ENSKDVFNSK
-1065 HGVFISWAFKVN
+1065 GVFISWAFKVN

-1089 DDIPDGMEFSYM
+1089 DDIPNGMEFSYM
-1101 RVKWHGDEYDASKV
+1101 RVKWHGDEDAASKV

-1121 NPGSGWEFRENDST
+1121 NPGSDWEFRENDSP
-1135 NDNGNSEHTIYY
+1135 NDNKKSEHTIYY
-1147 VNIDRK
+1147 VSKDKKR
-1153 QTKIRLGEFVS
+1153 TMIRLGEFVS

-1171 SVDVQVVCRITDP
+1171 SVDVQVVCRVTDP
-1184 QVLLGAQPSDF
+1184 QVLLGAQPNNF
-1195 INKVTLQKNGK
+1195 INKVTLQKDGK

-1213 QVPVK
+1213 KVPVQ
-1218 LNKTDKNI
+1218 LTKTDKNI
-1226 VKEIAKKN
+1226 DKQLAETN
-1234 GQKLEF
+1234 GQKLKF

-1254 DNGGL
+1254 DNGEL
-1259 TLVDRL
+1259 TLVDKL
-1265 GDNLRL
+1265 GDNLKL
-1271 DITSVK
+1271 DTTSVK
-1277 VYKNNNEEVTGC
+1277 VFNSNNEELTNC
-1289 VIAYQDKTLEISNIP
+1289 KKSYQNNILEIKIP
-1304 NDVPIKIR
+1304 NNIPIKIT
-1312 YTVTVNMKPGDPVNI
+1312 YTATVNAKPGHSVNI

-1340 GDTVLESYSYS
+1340 GKTVQESYSYN

-1360 VVNFKLTKL
+1360 VVNFKLTKQ
-1369 DQNNLDKVLKGAT
+1369 DENDIDKVLNGAT
-1382 FQIEKCTFDEY
+1382 FKIEKCTFDEY
-1393 GKMATSD
+1393 GKMTTSEISTP
-1400 KMDLTTGDDGTIAQ
+1400 TTGNDGTIAQ
-1414 NLQYDTLYKI
+1414 NLQYDTLYRI
-1424 TETKAPDGYVLNKEP
+1424 TETKAPDGYVLNDKP
-1439 IYIFDVYKAKDSD
+1439 TYILDVTKDNESY
-1452 VDTITQYLKTEDL
+1452 VDTVKQYLKNIDL
-1465 RVSYQEENFSLG
+1465 EVSYQEENFNLQ
-1477 VTNHKGEITVVK
+1477 VRNHKGEITVVK

-1512 DDPNK
+1512 DDKNTR
-1517 LEKPLQPPKTITYS
+1517 LQPIKTITYS

-1558 KDQPITDTSKEVTI
+1558 QGNPITDSSKEVTI

-1581 KNETKNT
+1581 EKNGITLSSEKN
-1588 DTSSA
+1588 S
-1593 QNGETIVVTNKS
+1593 ETIVVTNKS
-1605 RTKILPSTGSVG
+1605 RTKILPSTGSMG

-1633 ICLSNINKNNR
+1633 ICLSNINKNKR

>member
-1 MIVQEYLRRLLK
+1 M
-13 DKARLRKWKRI
+13 
-24 MIALSCIVVVC
+24 
-35 TVYAL
+35 
-40 SLPAQTLTCDKE
+40 
-52 EHTHTA
+52 
-58 ECYDEN
+58 
-64 NELICEK
+64 
-71 EEHTHTD
+71 
-78 DCNKQEEVNEQEEVV
+78 
-93 KDEPETQN
+93 
-101 KDEQVSQ
+101 
-108 ESEEET
+108 
-114 TTTTETTTET
+114 
-124 TKQPFDLSLDANKD
+124 
-138 KIKSIDVY
+138 
-146 YKDASDKWQSL
+146 
-157 NSGTAD
+157 
-163 PNSTELYLKVEFYE
+163 
-177 IDTEVLL
+177 
-184 EQHDG
+184 
-189 ILVYSLPDF
+189 
-198 MRDFEKAGNGNLL
+198 
-211 AGERNIGTIEIEN
+211 
-224 NQVKITLKKDYL
+224 
-236 NELVTNSSNQLDG
+236 
-249 SFYVKGQIDLTE
+249 
-261 INKNNGQA
+261 
-269 TLVVGKKTVTLDYGP
+269 
-284 DCIEEFGSVTIDKQI
+284 
-299 PNVDKKDNS
+299 
-308 LTYTVTVTAGK
+308 TVTAGK

-345 STETTLTSEDNRKDP
+345 STETELNSTDNKQ
-360 CDPFETIEKS
+360 DPFETIEKS

-379 KANIPDSNQTNITN
+379 KAKIPDSNTKIPTSGEPNITN
-393 PYIVWNIGNMEPNEI
+393 PCIVWNIGNMEPNEI

-482 KSYISIHEATS
+482 KSYISIHEDTS

-550 TDNTEF
+550 TDNTKF
-556 KEWNENDNFRS
+556 KEWNDEDNFRS

-576 PINLSPGDSCYI
+576 PINLSPGESCYI

-606 INAFNRFIAHA
+606 IHAFNRFIAHA
-617 DNVDKQSKFT
+617 DNVNKRDDFA

-649 EHTATT
+649 EQTATT
-655 SSKIETM
+655 SSQKVTM
-662 SGDRFIYENKAI
+662 SGDRFIYENENNKI
-674 QKDSTSDTSFTIPEG
+674 TDDSTLNTSFTIPEG

-775 SELGWTDKNYY
+775 SELGWTNKNY
-786 AYRFTYYAKPDNLDT
+786 AYRFTYYARPDDLST

-817 KKGTGEFTFN
+817 KKGDGTITTFD
-827 KEDVSKETTLT
+827 KEDVSRETTLT
-838 IKGNLNLKANK
+838 IKGNLNLTANK
-849 QSWYYKEPNTDS
+849 QSWYYKEPDS
-861 NTWANG
+861 NTWTNG

-891 TGDGITPSNLRQG
+891 TGDGITPSNLREG
-904 SLVGIYKGTLPEGK
+904 SLVGIYKGTLKEGK

-932 SGLTPINDKFIS
+932 SGLTSIDGKFTS

-950 ELLLTAKDDIQLG
+950 ELLLTANDDIQLG

-1032 VTTLQIGADKKGNGD
+1032 VTTLQIGADKKNNGD

-1058 NKSLNKS
+1058 EKSR
-1065 HGVFISWAFKVN
+1065 GVFISWAFKVN
-1077 YDGQLSGDYDVI
+1077 YDGQLSGAYDVI
-1089 DDIPDGMEFSYM
+1089 DDIPDGMEFTYM
-1101 RVKWHGDEYDASKV
+1101 RVKWHGDDASKV
-1115 TSKTID
+1115 TSKTIENLD
-1121 NPGSGWEFRENDST
+1121 SNAWEQKYNDST

-1147 VNIDRK
+1147 VSKDKK
-1153 QTKIRLGEFVS
+1153 QTMIRLGEFVS

-1195 INKVTLQKNGK
+1195 INKVTLQKDGK

-1213 QVPVK
+1213 KVPVQ
-1218 LNKTDKNI
+1218 LNETDKNI
-1226 VKEIAKKN
+1226 DKKLAKEN

-1240 EINTNQLGQTLPTN
+1240 EINTNKLGQTLPTN
-1254 DNGGL
+1254 DNGEL
-1259 TLVDRL
+1259 TLVDKL
-1265 GDNLRL
+1265 GDNLKL
-1271 DITSVK
+1271 DTTSVK
-1277 VYKNNNEEVTGC
+1277 VFNSNNEELTNC
-1289 VIAYQDKTLEISNIP
+1289 KKSYQNNILEIKIP
-1304 NDVPIKIR
+1304 NNIPIKIT
-1312 YTVTVNMKPGDPVNI
+1312 YTATVNAKPGDSVNI

-1340 GDTVLESYSYS
+1340 GKTVQQSYSYN

-1360 VVNFKLTKL
+1360 VVNFKLTKQ
-1369 DQNNLDKVLKGAT
+1369 DENDIDKVLSGAT
-1382 FQIEKCTFDEY
+1382 FKIDKCTFDEY
-1393 GKMATSD
+1393 GKMTTSEISTP
-1400 KMDLTTGDDGTIAQ
+1400 TTGNDGTIAQ
-1414 NLQYDTLYKI
+1414 NLQYDTLYRI
-1424 TETKAPDGYVLNKEP
+1424 TETKAPDGYVLDDEP
-1439 IYIFDVYKAKDSD
+1439 IYILDVKKGNESY
-1452 VDTITQYLKTEDL
+1452 VDTVKQYLKNINLE
-1465 RVSYQEENFSLG
+1465 VSYQEENFNLQ
-1477 VTNHKGEITVVK
+1477 VRNHKGEITVVK

-1512 DDPNK
+1512 DDQNK
-1517 LEKPLQPPKTITYS
+1517 WLQTQPITYS
-1531 ANDNPDKSVKFE
+1531 ASDTPDKSVKFK
-1543 NLELDKTYYVYELDD
+1543 NLDLDKTYYVYELDD
-1558 KDQPITDTSKEVTI
+1558 QNKPITDTSKEATI

-1581 KNETKNT
+1581 ENNGTAK
-1588 DTSSA
+1588 SSA
-1593 QNGETIVVTNKS
+1593 KNGDTVTVTNKS
-1605 RTKILPSTGSVG
+1605 RTKILPSTGSMG

>member
-1 MIVQEYLRRLLK
+1 
-13 DKARLRKWKRI
+13 

-40 SLPAQTLTCDKE
+40 SLPAQTLACDKE

-101 KDEQVSQ
+101 DDEQVSQ

-114 TTTTETTTET
+114 TTTTTTETTTE
-124 TKQPFDLSLDANKD
+124 PFDLSSEANKD
-138 KIKSIDVY
+138 KITSIVMY
-146 YKDASDKWQSL
+146 FKDENGTWNNLEDGNASPS
-157 NSGTAD
+157 
-163 PNSTELYLKVEFYE
+163 STELYLKVEFDKINTKE
-177 IDTEVLL
+177 LL
-184 EQHDG
+184 EQHNG
-189 ILVYSLPDF
+189 ILVYSLPGF

-261 INKNNGQA
+261 INKSDGKA
-269 TLVVGKKTVTLDYGP
+269 TLTVGKKTVILDYGKE
-284 DCIEEFGSVTIDKQI
+284 CIEKFGSVTIDKQI
-299 PNVDKKDNS
+299 SNVDKVNNY

-331 TSNSNLVSYLGNIS
+331 TSNANLVSYAGNIS
-345 STETTLTSEDNRKDP
+345 STETTLTSNDNKK
-360 CDPFETIEKS
+360 DPFEMPIEA
-370 SSQSHGKIY
+370 SHGKIY
-379 KANIPDSNQTNITN
+379 KADIPDATTKIPKPGASEIKN
-393 PYIVWNIGNMEPNEI
+393 PCIVWNIGNMGPNES
-408 RTLTYY
+408 RMLTYY
-414 VKLKDKESLNGNT
+414 VKLNDKESLKDKP
-427 INNSASLYSKGSTD
+427 IDNSASLYSKGSTD
-441 TYDKGIGTAK
+441 TYDKGSEKAS
-451 FTPKIDYSN
+451 FTPTIVYSS
-460 QFTKTVDGNIT
+460 FEKYVDGTIK
-471 RNKDGSYTIPF
+471 RNSDGSYTIPF
-482 KSYISIHEATS
+482 KSLISIKKDES

-507 HDLNTEIN
+507 HNMNTEI
-515 DDLLQYI
+515 DADLLQYI
-522 HFNKSSFKLYKNND
+522 HFDRNSFKLYMNN
-536 NNPVDASQYNIKWS
+536 NNEPVDSSQYNIKWS
-550 TDNTEF
+550 TKTDNTGF
-556 KEWNENDNFRS
+556 QEWDDKVNFRS
-567 FVLSGNEDT
+567 FVLSGNKDN
-576 PINLSPGDSCYI
+576 PINLSPGESCYI
-588 TYSVTVKP
+588 TYNVIVKP
-596 EAFAKLHTDS
+596 EAFAQMHTDTLHT
-606 INAFNRFIAHA
+606 FNRFIAHA
-617 DNVDKQSKFT
+617 DNVDKRDDFA

-634 SISNIKTYEWNGKQV
+634 SIANIKTYEWNAKQV
-649 EHTATT
+649 EKIATT
-655 SSKIETM
+655 TPKTETM
-662 SGDRFIYENKAI
+662 SGDRFIYENNAI
-674 QKDSTSDTSFTIPEG
+674 QKDSTSNTSFTIPEG

-703 FNVNEVK
+703 FNVNEVT

-719 MKYVGYMKVDA
+719 MKYVGYMKVEA
-730 LEAEVNSQK
+730 LEADSISRDLNKGTNDTYTLNS
-739 LQWDEASQ
+739 
-747 NYKLQSTY
+747 NYTT
-755 NVVETKWVKIDD
+755 VDTKWIKIDD
-767 QNSFSLKP
+767 QQSFSLKP
-775 SELGWTDKNYY
+775 SALGWTDKNY
-786 AYRFTYYAKPDNLDT
+786 AYRFTYYAKPDNLDA

-817 KKGTGEFTFN
+817 KKGDGTFTFN

-838 IKGNLNLKANK
+838 IKGNLNLNANK

-861 NTWANG
+861 NTWTNG

-876 GTQINKDMVFRDLIK
+876 GSQINKDMVFRDLIK
-891 TGDGITPSNLRQG
+891 TGDGITNSILREG
-904 SLVGIYKGTLPEGK
+904 SLVGIYKGKLLEGK

-923 KDIEDLKNK
+923 KDIEDLKNN

-988 TYKNSIYIKEDGEY
+988 TFKNSISIEEDGEY

-1032 VTTLQIGADKKGNGD
+1032 VTTLQIGADKKNNGD
-1047 ADPSKIDTNLL
+1047 ADPNKIDTNLL
-1058 NKSLNKS
+1058 DKSR
-1065 HGVFISWAFKVN
+1065 GVFISWAFKVN

-1101 RVKWHGDEYDASKV
+1101 RVKWHGDEDAASKV

-1147 VNIDRK
+1147 VNTDRK

-1171 SVDVQVVCRITDP
+1171 SVDVQVVCRVTDP
-1184 QVLLGAQPSDF
+1184 QVLLGAQSSDF
-1195 INKVTLQKNGK
+1195 TNKVTLQKNGK

-1213 QVPVK
+1213 KVPVQ
-1218 LNKTDKNI
+1218 LDDTDKNI
-1226 VKEIAKKN
+1226 DKKLVNKN

-1254 DNGGL
+1254 DNGEL
-1259 TLVDRL
+1259 TLVDKL
-1265 GDNLRL
+1265 GDNLKL
-1271 DITSVK
+1271 DTTSVK
-1277 VYKNNNEEVTGC
+1277 VFNSNNEELTNC
-1289 VIAYQDKTLEISNIP
+1289 KKSYQNNILEIKIP
-1304 NDVPIKIR
+1304 NNIPIKIT
-1312 YTVTVNMKPGDPVNI
+1312 YTATVNAKPGDSVNI

-1340 GDTVLESYSYS
+1340 GKTVKKSYSYN

-1360 VVNFKLTKL
+1360 VVNFKLTKQ
-1369 DQNNLDKVLKGAT
+1369 DENDIDKVLNGAT
-1382 FQIEKCTFDEY
+1382 FKIEKCTFDEY
-1393 GKMATSD
+1393 GKMTTSD
-1400 KMDLTTGDDGTIAQ
+1400 ISTATTDENGNITK
-1414 NLQYDTLYKI
+1414 NLEYNTLYKI
-1424 TETKAPDGYVLNKEP
+1424 TEIQAPNGYVLDDEP
-1439 IYIFDVYKAKDSD
+1439 IYILDVTKDNESY
-1452 VDTITQYLKTEDL
+1452 VDTVKQYLKNIDL
-1465 RVSYQEENFSLG
+1465 EVSYQEENFNLQ
-1477 VTNHKGEITVVK
+1477 VRNHKGEITVVK

-1500 KPVSGTYRFGLY
+1500 KPVSGIYRFGLY
-1512 DDPNK
+1512 DDKNTQ
-1517 LEKPLQPPKTITYS
+1517 LQPIKTITYS
-1531 ANDNPDKSVKFE
+1531 ANDTPDKSVKFE

-1581 KNETKNT
+1581 KNETQNT

-1593 QNGETIVVTNKS
+1593 RNGETIVVTNKS
-1605 RTKILPSTGSVG
+1605 RTKILPSTGSMG

>member
-1 MIVQEYLRRLLK
+1 
-13 DKARLRKWKRI
+13 

-40 SLPAQTLTCDKE
+40 SLPAQTLACDKE

-78 DCNKQEEVNEQEEVV
+78 DCNKQEEVNEQEEDV

-114 TTTTETTTET
+114 TTTTTETTTE
-124 TKQPFDLSLDANKD
+124 PFDLSLDANKG
-138 KIKSIDVY
+138 KIKSVVMY
-146 YKDASDKWQSL
+146 YKDANDKWQNL
-157 NSGTAD
+157 DNGNVR
-163 PNSTELYLKVEFYE
+163 PNSTELYLKVDFDK
-177 IDTEVLL
+177 IDTKNLL
-184 EQHDG
+184 EQHNG

-211 AGERNIGTIEIEN
+211 AGEKIIGKIEIEN
-224 NQVKITLKKDYL
+224 NKVKINLDPTYLKDLINNKS
-236 NELVTNSSNQLDG
+236 NELNG
-249 SFYVKGQIDLTE
+249 SFYVKGQIDLTK
-261 INKNNGQA
+261 INNTDGKA
-269 TLVVGKKTVTLDYGP
+269 TLTVGNKTVTLDYGP

-345 STETTLTSEDNRKDP
+345 STETTLTSTDNKK
-360 CDPFETIEKS
+360 DPFEKINDST
-370 SSQSHGKIY
+370 SHGKIY
-379 KANIPDSNQTNITN
+379 KAKIPDSNTKIPTSGEPNITN
-393 PYIVWNIGNMEPNEI
+393 PCIVWNIGNMEPNEI

-515 DDLLQYI
+515 ADLLQYI
-522 HFNKSSFKLYKNND
+522 HFDKSTFKLYKNNSV
-536 NNPVDASQYNIKWS
+536 VDSAKYNIKWS

-556 KEWNENDNFRS
+556 KEWNDEDNFRS

-576 PINLSPGDSCYI
+576 PINLSPGESCYI
-588 TYSVTVKP
+588 TYNVIVKP
-596 EAFAKLHTDS
+596 EVFAKLHTDS

-617 DNVDKQSKFT
+617 DNVNKRNDFA

-634 SISNIKTYEWNGKQV
+634 SIANIKTYEWNGKQV
-649 EHTATT
+649 DQSATT
-655 SSKIETM
+655 TSQTETM
-662 SGDRFIYENKAI
+662 TEDRFIYGNKGI
-674 QKDSTSDTSFTIPEG
+674 EKDLTSNTSFTIPEG

-710 MTDTLTSKH
+710 MTDTLTSNH

-767 QNSFSLKP
+767 QKTFSLKP
-775 SELGWTDKNYY
+775 SELGWTNKNY
-786 AYRFTYYAKPDNLDT
+786 AYRFTYYARPDDLST

-817 KKGTGEFTFN
+817 KKGDGTITTFD
-827 KEDVSKETTLT
+827 KEDVSRETTLT
-838 IKGNLNLKANK
+838 IKGNLNLTANK
-849 QSWYYKEPNTDS
+849 QSWYYKEPDS
-861 NTWANG
+861 NTWTNG

-876 GTQINKDMVFRDLIK
+876 GSQINKDMVFRDLIK
-891 TGDGITPSNLRQG
+891 TGDGITNSILREG

-923 KDIEDLKNK
+923 KDIEDLKNN

-988 TYKNSIYIKEDGEY
+988 TYKNSIYIKEDGNY
-1002 VSEIPAEKTLYTSPK
+1002 VSEIVAEKTLYTSPK

-1022 GQVFKYDGTK
+1022 GQVFKYDGT
-1032 VTTLQIGADKKGNGD
+1032 VTTLKIGADKKDNED
-1047 ADPSKIDTNLL
+1047 ADPSKIDTKLL
-1058 NKSLNKS
+1058 DNSK
-1065 HGVFISWAFKVN
+1065 GVFISWAFKVN

-1101 RVKWHGDEYDASKV
+1101 RVKWHGDDASQV
-1115 TSKTID
+1115 TSKTIENFD
-1121 NPGSGWEFRENDST
+1121 SSTWEQEYNDSK
-1135 NDNGNSEHTIYY
+1135 NDNKNSEHTIYY
-1147 VNIDRK
+1147 VSKDKKR
-1153 QTKIRLGEFVS
+1153 TMIRLGEF
-1164 KSIRDNN
+1164 KPMSIRDNN

-1184 QVLLGAQPSDF
+1184 QVLLGARPSDF
-1195 INKVTLQKNGK
+1195 TNKVTLQKNGK

-1213 QVPVK
+1213 KVPVQ
-1218 LNKTDKNI
+1218 LDDTDKNI
-1226 VKEIAKKN
+1226 NKELAKKN

-1240 EINTNQLGQTLPTN
+1240 EIDTNQLGQTLPTN

-1259 TLVDRL
+1259 TLVDKL

-1271 DITSVK
+1271 DMTSVK
-1277 VYKNNNEEVTGC
+1277 VYKNNNVELTDC
-1289 VIAYQDKTLEISNIP
+1289 IKSYQNNTLEISRIP

-1312 YTVTVNMKPGDPVNI
+1312 YTVTVNMKPGDAVNI

-1340 GDTVLESYSYS
+1340 GDTVQESYSYS
-1351 VSGTIGASS
+1351 VSGIIQTSS

-1369 DQNNLDKVLKGAT
+1369 DQNNLDTVLRGAT
-1382 FQIEKCTFDEY
+1382 FKIEKCTFDES
-1393 GKMATSD
+1393 GNMTTSD
-1400 KMDLTTGDDGTIAQ
+1400 ISTETTNENGIITEQ
-1414 NLQYDTLYKI
+1414 LQYDTLYRI
-1424 TETKAPDGYVLNKEP
+1424 TETQAPYGYVLDDKP
-1439 IYIFDVYKAKDSD
+1439 IYILDVKDKDNYVNTVKQKIKDGELNILYK
-1452 VDTITQYLKTEDL
+1452 Q
-1465 RVSYQEENFSLG
+1465 ENFDLD
-1477 VTNHKGEITVVK
+1477 VMNHKGEITVVK

-1500 KPVSGTYRFGLY
+1500 KPVSGIYTFGLY
-1512 DDPNK
+1512 DDKNK
-1517 LEKPLQPPKTITYS
+1517 LDEKAIIYDAGDTQ
-1531 ANDNPDKSVKFE
+1531 DKSVKFE
-1543 NLELDKTYYVYELDD
+1543 NLELNKTYYVYELDD
-1558 KDQPITDTSKEVTI
+1558 QDKPITDTSKEVTI

-1581 KNETKNT
+1581 EKNGITL
-1588 DTSSA
+1588 SSDKSS
-1593 QNGETIVVTNKS
+1593 ETIVVTNKS
-1605 RTKILPSTGSVG
+1605 RTKILPSTGSIG
-1617 TLIYRLLGAT
+1617 TLIYRLLGAM

-1633 ICLSNINKNNR
+1633 ICLSNINKNKR
-1644 KEKRRKR
+1644 KEKRRKI

>member
-1 MIVQEYLRRLLK
+1 MQEYLRRLLK

-40 SLPAQTLTCDKE
+40 SLPAQTLACDKE

-71 EEHTHTD
+71 EEHTHNE

-101 KDEQVSQ
+101 NDEQVSQ

-114 TTTTETTTET
+114 TTTTTTETTTE
-124 TKQPFDLSLDANKD
+124 PFDLSSHTEN
-138 KIKSIDVY
+138 IESIDVY
-146 YKDASDKWQSL
+146 YRDANEKWQNL
-157 NSGTAD
+157 NEGNVAPGFTD
-163 PNSTELYLKVEFYE
+163 IYLKVNFNS
-177 IDTEVLL
+177 ISTKDLL
-184 EQHDG
+184 EQHNG
-189 ILVYSLPDF
+189 ILVYSLPKF

-211 AGERNIGTIEIEN
+211 AGKENIGKIEIEN
-224 NQVKITLKKDYL
+224 NQAKITLYQTYLKD
-236 NELVTNSSNQLDG
+236 LVDKGSNQLNG
-249 SFYVKGQIDLTE
+249 SFYVKGQIDLTK
-261 INKNNGQA
+261 INNSDGKA
-269 TLVVGKKTVTLDYGP
+269 TLTVGNKTVTLDYGP

-345 STETTLTSEDNRKDP
+345 STETELNSTDNKQ
-360 CDPFETIEKS
+360 DPFETIEKS

-393 PYIVWNIGNMEPNEI
+393 PCIVWNIGNMEPNEI

-427 INNSASLYSKGSTD
+427 IKNSASLHSKGFTD
-441 TYDKGIGTAK
+441 TYDKGVDTAD
-451 FTPKIDYSN
+451 FTPKIDYTN

-471 RNKDGSYTIPF
+471 RNQDGSYTIPF
-482 KSYISIHEATS
+482 KSSISIKKDTS

-507 HDLNTEIN
+507 HDSNTDIN
-515 DDLLQYI
+515 NDLLQYI
-522 HFNKSSFKLYKNND
+522 HFDRNSFELRKNGK
-536 NNPVDASQYNIKWS
+536 VVESTQYNIKWS
-550 TDNTEF
+550 TDNTNF
-556 KEWNENDNFRS
+556 KEWNDKDNFRS
-567 FVLSGNEDT
+567 FILSGNENKQID
-576 PINLSPGDSCYI
+576 LSPGESCYI
-588 TYSVTVKP
+588 TYKVTVKP

-606 INAFNRFIAHA
+606 IRAFNRFIAHA
-617 DNVDKQSKFT
+617 DNVNKRNDFA

-649 EHTATT
+649 EKTATT
-655 SSKIETM
+655 SSKTETM

-674 QKDSTSDTSFTIPEG
+674 QKDSTSNTSFTIPEG

-703 FNVNEVK
+703 FNVNEVT

-719 MKYVGYMKVDA
+719 MKYVGYMKVEA
-730 LEAEVNSQK
+730 LKAEMNSQE

-747 NYKLQSTY
+747 NYKLQPTY

-817 KKGTGEFTFN
+817 KKGDGTFTFN

-838 IKGNLNLKANK
+838 IKGNLNLTANK
-849 QSWYYKEPNTDS
+849 QSWYYKEPDS
-861 NTWANG
+861 NSWANG

-932 SGLTPINDKFIS
+932 SDLIPIDDKFTS

-950 ELLLTAKDDIQLG
+950 ELLLTANDDIQLG

-1047 ADPSKIDTNLL
+1047 ADPSKIDTELL
-1058 NKSLNKS
+1058 KKSLNKS
-1065 HGVFISWAFKVN
+1065 RGVFISWAFKVN

-1101 RVKWHGDEYDASKV
+1101 RVKWHGDDASQV
-1115 TSKTID
+1115 TSKTIENFD
-1121 NPGSGWEFRENDST
+1121 SSTWKQEYNDSK
-1135 NDNGNSEHTIYY
+1135 NDNKNSEHTIYY
-1147 VNIDRK
+1147 VSKDKK
-1153 QTKIRLGEFVS
+1153 QTMIRLGEFVS
-1164 KSIRDNN
+1164 KNIRDNN
-1171 SVDVQVVCRITDP
+1171 SVDVQVVCRVTDP

-1195 INKVTLQKNGK
+1195 INKVTLQKDGK

-1259 TLVDRL
+1259 TLVDKL
-1265 GDNLRL
+1265 GKNLRL
-1271 DITSVK
+1271 DTTSVK

-1289 VIAYQDKTLEISNIP
+1289 VIAYQDNTLEIRNIP
-1304 NDVPIKIR
+1304 NDIPIKIR

-1439 IYIFDVYKAKDSD
+1439 IYIFDVNKAKDSD

-1465 RVSYQEENFSLG
+1465 RVRYQEENFSLG

-1558 KDQPITDTSKEVTI
+1558 QDKPITDTSKEVTI

-1581 KNETKNT
+1581 DKKGIAL
-1588 DTSSA
+1588 SSDKSS
-1593 QNGETIVVTNKS
+1593 ETIVVTNKS
-1605 RTKILPSTGSVG
+1605 RTKILPSTGSMG

-1627 LVVASL
+1627 LVVVSV

-1644 KEKRRKR
+1644 KEKRRKI

>member
-1 MIVQEYLRRLLK
+1 
-13 DKARLRKWKRI
+13 

-40 SLPAQTLTCDKE
+40 SLPAQTMTCDKE

-93 KDEPETQN
+93 KDEPETLDN
-101 KDEQVSQ
+101 NEQVSQ

-114 TTTTETTTET
+114 TTTTTET
-124 TKQPFDLSLDANKD
+124 TKQPFDLSSEANKD

-146 YKDASDKWQSL
+146 YKDANDKWQNL
-157 NSGTAD
+157 DNGNVR
-163 PNSTELYLKVEFYE
+163 PNSTELYLKVDFDK
-177 IDTEVLL
+177 IDTKNLL
-184 EQHDG
+184 EQHNG

-211 AGERNIGTIEIEN
+211 AGEKIIGKIEIEN
-224 NQVKITLKKDYL
+224 NKVKINLDPTYLKDLINNKS
-236 NELVTNSSNQLDG
+236 NELNG
-249 SFYVKGQIDLTE
+249 SFYVKGQIDLTK
-261 INKNNGQA
+261 INQNKGEA
-269 TLVVGKKTVTLDYGP
+269 KLVVGGKTVTLNYGP

-345 STETTLTSEDNRKDP
+345 STETELNSTDNKQ
-360 CDPFETIEKS
+360 DPFETIEKS

-393 PYIVWNIGNMEPNEI
+393 PCIVWNIGNMEPNEI

-427 INNSASLYSKGSTD
+427 INNSASLHSKGSTD
-441 TYDKGIGTAK
+441 TYDKGVGTAK

-522 HFNKSSFKLYKNND
+522 HFDQNSFKLYYN

-550 TDNTEF
+550 TDNTKF
-556 KEWNENDNFRS
+556 KEWNDEDNFKS
-567 FVLSGNEDT
+567 FVLSGNKNN
-576 PINLSPGDSCYI
+576 PINLSPGESCYI
-588 TYSVTVKP
+588 TYKVTVKP

-606 INAFNRFIAHA
+606 IRAFNRFIAHA
-617 DNVDKQSKFT
+617 DNVNKRNDFAD
-627 GGFEAWN
+627 GFEAWN
-634 SISNIKTYEWNGKQV
+634 SISNIKTYEWNAKQV
-649 EHTATT
+649 EKIATT
-655 SSKIETM
+655 TPKTETM
-662 SGDRFIYENKAI
+662 SGDRFIYENNAI
-674 QKDSTSDTSFTIPEG
+674 QKDSTSNTSFTIPEG

-747 NYKLQSTY
+747 NYKLQPTY
-755 NVVETKWVKIDD
+755 NVVETKWVKIDG
-767 QNSFSLKP
+767 QKTFSLKP
-775 SELGWTDKNYY
+775 SELGWTNKNY
-786 AYRFTYYAKPDNLDT
+786 AYRFTYYAKPDSLDA

-817 KKGTGEFTFN
+817 KKGDGTFTFN

-838 IKGNLNLKANK
+838 IKGNLNLTANK
-849 QSWYYKEPNTDS
+849 QSWYYKEPDS
-861 NTWANG
+861 NTWTNG

-876 GTQINKDMVFRDLIK
+876 GSQINKDMVFRDLIK
-891 TGDGITPSNLRQG
+891 TGDGITNSILREG
-904 SLVGIYKGTLPEGK
+904 SLVGIYKGTLLEGK

-923 KDIEDLKNK
+923 KDIEDLKNN

-963 NEKVYMIIKSEPSEL
+963 NDKVYMIIKSEPSEL

-1002 VSEIPAEKTLYTSPK
+1002 VSPIVAEKTLYTSPK

-1022 GQVFKYDGTK
+1022 GQVFKYDGTT
-1032 VTTLQIGADKKGNGD
+1032 VTTLQIGADKKNNGD
-1047 ADPSKIDTNLL
+1047 ADPSKIDTKLL
-1058 NKSLNKS
+1058 ENSKDVFNSK
-1065 HGVFISWAFKVN
+1065 GVFISWAFKVN
-1077 YDGQLSGDYDVI
+1077 YDGQLSGNYDVI

-1121 NPGSGWEFRENDST
+1121 NPGSGWEFRENYSE
-1135 NDNGNSEHTIYY
+1135 NDNKNSEHTIYY
-1147 VNIDRK
+1147 VSKDKK
-1153 QTKIRLGEFVS
+1153 QTMIRLGEFVS

-1195 INKVTLQKNGK
+1195 INKVTLQKDGK

-1213 QVPVK
+1213 KVPVQ
-1218 LNKTDKNI
+1218 LNETDKNI
-1226 VKEIAKKN
+1226 DKKLAKEN

-1240 EINTNQLGQTLPTN
+1240 EINTNKLGQTLPTN
-1254 DNGGL
+1254 DNGEL
-1259 TLVDRL
+1259 TLVDKL
-1265 GDNLRL
+1265 GDNLKL
-1271 DITSVK
+1271 DTTSVK
-1277 VYKNNNEEVTGC
+1277 VFNSNNEELTNC
-1289 VIAYQDKTLEISNIP
+1289 KKSYQNNILEIKIP
-1304 NDVPIKIR
+1304 NNIPIKIT
-1312 YTVTVNMKPGDPVNI
+1312 YTATVNAKPGDSVNI
-1327 ANTAYWKGYSENG
+1327 ANTAYWKGYSEKG
-1340 GDTVLESYSYS
+1340 GGTVQQSYSYN

-1360 VVNFKLTKL
+1360 VVNFKLTKQ
-1369 DQNNLDKVLKGAT
+1369 DENDMDKVLSGAT
-1382 FQIEKCTFDEY
+1382 FKIEKCTFDEY
-1393 GKMATSD
+1393 GKMTTSEISTP
-1400 KMDLTTGDDGTIAQ
+1400 TTGNDGTIAQ

-1424 TETKAPDGYVLNKEP
+1424 TETKAPDGYVLDDEP
-1439 IYIFDVYKAKDSD
+1439 IYILDVKKGNESY
-1452 VDTITQYLKTEDL
+1452 VDTVKQYLKNINLE
-1465 RVSYQEENFSLG
+1465 VSYQEQNFNLQ
-1477 VTNHKGEITVVK
+1477 VRNHKGEITVVK

-1512 DDPNK
+1512 DDKNTQ
-1517 LEKPLQPPKTITYS
+1517 LQPIKTITYS
-1531 ANDNPDKSVKFE
+1531 ANDTPDKSVKFE

-1581 KNETKNT
+1581 KNETQNT

-1593 QNGETIVVTNKS
+1593 RNGETIVVTNKS
-1605 RTKILPSTGSVG
+1605 RTKILPSTGSMG

>member
-1 MIVQEYLRRLLK
+1 MQEYLRRLLK
-13 DKARLRKWKRI
+13 DKARLRRWKRV

-78 DCNKQEEVNEQEEVV
+78 DCYKQEEVNEQEEVV
-93 KDEPETQN
+93 EDEPETIN
-101 KDEQVSQ
+101 NEQVSQ
-108 ESEEET
+108 ESEET
-114 TTTTETTTET
+114 TATTTTETTT
-124 TKQPFDLSLDANKD
+124 QPFDLSSEANKD
-138 KIKSIDVY
+138 KITSIVMY
-146 YKDASDKWQSL
+146 FKDENGTWNNLEDGNASPS
-157 NSGTAD
+157 
-163 PNSTELYLKVEFYE
+163 STELYLKVEFDK
-177 IDTEVLL
+177 IDTKNLL
-184 EQHDG
+184 EQHNG
-189 ILVYSLPDF
+189 ILVYSLPKF

-224 NQVKITLKKDYL
+224 NQAKITLKKDYL

-249 SFYVKGQIDLTE
+249 SFYVKGQIDLTK
-261 INKNNGQA
+261 INNTDGKA
-269 TLVVGKKTVTLDYGP
+269 TLTVGNKTVTLDYGP
-284 DCIEEFGSVTIDKQI
+284 DCIEKFGSVDMKKEMS
-299 PNVDKKDNS
+299 NVDKVNNY

-319 DGCKGLYVVDKF
+319 DGCKDLYVVDKF

-345 STETTLTSEDNRKDP
+345 TTETELNSTDNKQ
-360 CDPFETIEKS
+360 DPFETIEKS

-379 KANIPDSNQTNITN
+379 KAKIPDSNTKIPASGEPNITN
-393 PYIVWNIGNMEPNEI
+393 PCIVWNIGNMEPNEI

-427 INNSASLYSKGSTD
+427 INNSALLYSQSFTD
-441 TYDKGIGTAK
+441 TYDKGTGNAD
-451 FTPKIDYSN
+451 FTPKIDYDGL
-460 QFTKTVDGNIT
+460 FKKTVDGNIT
-471 RNKDGSYTIPF
+471 RNADDGSYTIPF
-482 KSYISIHEATS
+482 KSSISIKKDTS

-515 DDLLQYI
+515 ADLLQYI
-522 HFNKSSFKLYKNND
+522 HFDKSTFKLYKNNSV
-536 NNPVDASQYNIKWS
+536 VDSAKYNIKWS

-556 KEWNENDNFRS
+556 KEWNDKDNFRS

-576 PINLSPGDSCYI
+576 PINLSPGESCYI

-606 INAFNRFIAHA
+606 IHAFNRFIAHA
-617 DNVDKQSKFT
+617 DNVNKRDDFA

-649 EHTATT
+649 EKTATT
-655 SSKIETM
+655 SSKTETM
-662 SGDRFIYENKAI
+662 SGDRFIYENKEI
-674 QKDSTSDTSFTIPEG
+674 QKDSTPNTSFTIPEG

-703 FNVNEVK
+703 FNVNEVT

-719 MKYVGYMKVDA
+719 MKYVGYMKVEA
-730 LEAEVNSQK
+730 LEADSISRDLNKGTNDTYTLNS
-739 LQWDEASQ
+739 
-747 NYKLQSTY
+747 NYTR
-755 NVVETKWVKIDD
+755 VDTKWVKING
-767 QNSFSLKP
+767 QKTFSLKP
-775 SELGWTDKNYY
+775 SELGWTDKNY
-786 AYRFTYYAKPDNLDT
+786 AYRFTYYARPDDLST

-817 KKGTGEFTFN
+817 KKGDGTFTFN
-827 KEDVSKETTLT
+827 KEDVSRETTLT
-838 IKGNLNLKANK
+838 IKGNLNLNANK
-849 QSWYYKEPNTDS
+849 QSWYYKEPDS
-861 NTWANG
+861 NTWTNG

-891 TGDGITPSNLRQG
+891 TGDGITPSTLQDG
-904 SLVGIYKGTLPEGK
+904 SLVGIYKGTLLEGK

-932 SGLTPINDKFIS
+932 SGLTPIDGKFTS

-950 ELLLTAKDDIQLG
+950 ELLLTANDDIQLG
-963 NEKVYMIIKSEPSEL
+963 DEKVYMIIKSEPSEL

-988 TYKNSIYIKEDGEY
+988 TFKNSISIEEDGEY
-1002 VSEIPAEKTLYTSPK
+1002 VSEIVAEKTLYTSPK

-1032 VTTLQIGADKKGNGD
+1032 VTTLQIGADKKNNGD
-1047 ADPSKIDTNLL
+1047 ADPSKIDTKLL
-1058 NKSLNKS
+1058 ENSKDVFNSK
-1065 HGVFISWAFKVN
+1065 GVFISWAFKVN

-1089 DDIPDGMEFSYM
+1089 DDIPNGMEFSYM
-1101 RVKWHGDEYDASKV
+1101 RVKWHGDEDAASKV

-1121 NPGSGWEFRENDST
+1121 NPGSDWEFRENDSP
-1135 NDNGNSEHTIYY
+1135 NDNKKSEHTIYY
-1147 VNIDRK
+1147 VSKDKKR
-1153 QTKIRLGEFVS
+1153 TMIRLGEFVS

-1171 SVDVQVVCRITDP
+1171 SVDVQVVCRVTDP
-1184 QVLLGAQPSDF
+1184 QVLLGAQPNNF
-1195 INKVTLQKNGK
+1195 INKVTLQKDGK

-1213 QVPVK
+1213 KVPVQ
-1218 LNKTDKNI
+1218 LTKTDKNLD
-1226 VKEIAKKN
+1226 KQLAETN
-1234 GQKLEF
+1234 GQKLKF

-1254 DNGGL
+1254 DNGEL
-1259 TLVDRL
+1259 TLVDKL
-1265 GDNLRL
+1265 GDNLKL
-1271 DITSVK
+1271 DTTSVK
-1277 VYKNNNEEVTGC
+1277 VFNSNNEELTNC
-1289 VIAYQDKTLEISNIP
+1289 KKSYQNNILEIKIP
-1304 NDVPIKIR
+1304 NNIPIKIT
-1312 YTVTVNMKPGDPVNI
+1312 YTATVNAKPGHSVNI

-1340 GDTVLESYSYS
+1340 GKTVQESYSYN

-1360 VVNFKLTKL
+1360 VVNFKLTKQ
-1369 DQNNLDKVLKGAT
+1369 DENDIDKVLNGAT
-1382 FQIEKCTFDEY
+1382 FKIEKCTFDEY
-1393 GKMATSD
+1393 GKMTTSEISTP
-1400 KMDLTTGDDGTIAQ
+1400 TTGNDGTIAQ
-1414 NLQYDTLYKI
+1414 NLQYDTLYRI
-1424 TETKAPDGYVLNKEP
+1424 TETKAPDGYVLDDEP
-1439 IYIFDVYKAKDSD
+1439 IYILDVKKGNESY
-1452 VDTITQYLKTEDL
+1452 VDTVKQYLKNINLE
-1465 RVSYQEENFSLG
+1465 VSYQEENFSIG

-1489 KFINDAAGKST
+1489 KFINDAAGKSI

-1512 DDPNK
+1512 DDKNTR
-1517 LEKPLQPPKTITYS
+1517 LQPIKTITYS

-1558 KDQPITDTSKEVTI
+1558 QGNPITDSSKEVTI
-1572 NTMNYQVVY
+1572 NTMNYQVFY
-1581 KNETKNT
+1581 EKNGTA
-1588 DTSSA
+1588 TSSA
-1593 QNGETIVVTNKS
+1593 QNGDTVIVTNKS
-1605 RTKILPSTGSVG
+1605 RTKILPSTGSMG

-1627 LVVASL
+1627 LVVASI
-1633 ICLSNINKNNR
+1633 ICLSNINKNKR

>member
-1 MIVQEYLRRLLK
+1 
-13 DKARLRKWKRI
+13 

-40 SLPAQTLTCDKE
+40 SLPAQTLACDKE

-78 DCNKQEEVNEQEEVV
+78 DCNKQEEVNEQEEVE
-93 KDEPETQN
+93 DEPETQN

-114 TTTTETTTET
+114 TTTTTETTTET
-124 TKQPFDLSLDANKD
+124 TKQPFDLSSEANKD
-138 KIKSIDVY
+138 KITSVFMY
-146 YKDASDKWQSL
+146 YKDANDKWQNL
-157 NSGTAD
+157 DKGDAK
-163 PNSTELYLKVEFYE
+163 PNSTELYLKVEFDK
-177 IDTEVLL
+177 INTKNLL
-184 EQHDG
+184 EQHNG
-189 ILVYSLPDF
+189 ILLYSLPDF
-198 MRDFEKAGNGNLL
+198 MRDFEKAGNGTLL
-211 AGERNIGTIEIEN
+211 AGDKNIGTIEIEKN
-224 NQVKITLKKDYL
+224 KVKFTLDQTYL
-236 NELVTNSSNQLDG
+236 KGLVDKGSNQLNG
-249 SFYVKGQIDLTE
+249 SFYVKGQIDLTK
-261 INKNNGQA
+261 INNTDGKA
-269 TLVVGKKTVTLDYGP
+269 TLTVGNKTVILDYGP
-284 DCIEEFGSVTIDKQI
+284 DCIEKFGSVDMKKEIS
-299 PNVDKKDNS
+299 NVDKVNNY
-308 LTYTVTVTAGK
+308 LTYTVTVKAGK
-319 DGCKGLYVVDKF
+319 DGCKDLYVVDKF
-331 TSNSNLVSYLGNIS
+331 TSNANLVSYAGNIS
-345 STETTLTSEDNRKDP
+345 STETTLTSEDNNK
-360 CDPFETIEKS
+360 DPFETIIS
-370 SSQSHGKIY
+370 GATYGKIY
-379 KANIPDSNQTNITN
+379 KASILDATTKIPDAGVSDITN
-393 PYIVWNIGNMEPNEI
+393 PCIVWHIGDMKPNES

-414 VKLKDKESLNGNT
+414 VKLNDKANLSGQT
-427 INNSASLYSKGSTD
+427 IKNNASLYSESSKD
-441 TYDKGIGTAK
+441 IYEKKVDDKNRNAE

-460 QFTKTVDGNIT
+460 QFTKTVNGNIT
-471 RNKDGSYTIPF
+471 RNSDGSYTIPF
-482 KSYISIHEATS
+482 KSSISIKKDTS

-522 HFNKSSFKLYKNND
+522 HFDRNSFELRKNGK
-536 NNPVDASQYNIKWS
+536 VVESTQYNIKWS
-550 TDNTEF
+550 TDNTNF
-556 KEWNENDNFRS
+556 KEWNDKDNFRS
-567 FVLSGNEDT
+567 FILSGNENTQID
-576 PINLSPGDSCYI
+576 LSPGESCYI
-588 TYSVTVKP
+588 TYDVVVKP
-596 EAFAKLHTDS
+596 EVFAKLHTDS

-617 DNVDKQSKFT
+617 DNVDEQSKFA
-627 GGFEAWN
+627 GGFEGWN

-649 EHTATT
+649 EKTATT
-655 SSKIETM
+655 SSKTETM
-662 SGDRFIYENKAI
+662 SGDRFIYENKEI
-674 QKDSTSDTSFTIPEG
+674 QKDSTSNTTFTIPEG

-703 FNVNEVK
+703 FNVNEVT

-719 MKYVGYMKVDA
+719 MKYVGYMKVEA
-730 LEAEVNSQK
+730 LKAEMNSQE

-747 NYKLQSTY
+747 NYKLQPTY
-755 NVVETKWVKIDD
+755 NVVETKWVNIND

-775 SELGWTDKNYY
+775 SDLGWTDKNY
-786 AYRFTYYAKPDNLDT
+786 AYRFTYYARPDDLST

-817 KKGTGEFTFN
+817 KKGDGTFTFN

-838 IKGNLNLKANK
+838 IKGNLDLTVNK
-849 QSWYYKEPNTDS
+849 QSWYYKEPDS
-861 NTWANG
+861 NTWTNG

-891 TGDGITPSNLRQG
+891 TGDGITNSILREG

-918 NISDY
+918 KISDY

-963 NEKVYMIIKSEPSEL
+963 NDKVYMIIKSEPSEL

-1002 VSEIPAEKTLYTSPK
+1002 VSEIVAEKTLYTSPK

-1022 GQVFKYDGTK
+1022 GQVFKYDGI
-1032 VTTLQIGADKKGNGD
+1032 VTTLKIGADKKNNGD
-1047 ADPSKIDTNLL
+1047 ADPSKIDTKLL
-1058 NKSLNKS
+1058 ENSKDVFNSK
-1065 HGVFISWAFKVN
+1065 GVFISWAFKVN
-1077 YDGQLSGDYDVI
+1077 YDGQLSGNYDVI

-1121 NPGSGWEFRENDST
+1121 NPGSGWEFRENYSE
-1135 NDNGNSEHTIYY
+1135 NDNKNSEHTIYY
-1147 VNIDRK
+1147 VSKDKK

-1184 QVLLGAQPSDF
+1184 QVLLGAQSNDF
-1195 INKVTLQKNGK
+1195 TNKVTLQKNGK

-1213 QVPVK
+1213 KVPVQ
-1218 LNKTDKNI
+1218 LDDTDKNI
-1226 VKEIAKKN
+1226 DKKLVNKN

-1254 DNGGL
+1254 DNGEL
-1259 TLVDRL
+1259 TLVDKL
-1265 GDNLRL
+1265 GDNLKL
-1271 DITSVK
+1271 DTTSVK
-1277 VYKNNNEEVTGC
+1277 VFNSNNEELTNC
-1289 VIAYQDKTLEISNIP
+1289 KKSYQNNILEIKIP
-1304 NDVPIKIR
+1304 NNIPIKIT
-1312 YTVTVNMKPGDPVNI
+1312 YTATVNAKPGDSVNI

-1340 GDTVLESYSYS
+1340 GKTVKKSYSYN

-1360 VVNFKLTKL
+1360 VVNFKLTKQ
-1369 DQNNLDKVLKGAT
+1369 DENDIDKVLNGAT
-1382 FQIEKCTFDEY
+1382 FKIEKCTFDEY
-1393 GKMATSD
+1393 GKMTTSD
-1400 KMDLTTGDDGTIAQ
+1400 ISTATTDENGNITK
-1414 NLQYDTLYKI
+1414 NLEYNTLYKI
-1424 TETKAPDGYVLNKEP
+1424 TEIQAPNGYVLDDEP
-1439 IYIFDVYKAKDSD
+1439 IYILDVTKDNESY
-1452 VDTITQYLKTEDL
+1452 VDTVKQYLKNIDL
-1465 RVSYQEENFSLG
+1465 EVSYQEENFNLQ
-1477 VTNHKGEITVVK
+1477 VRNHKGEITVVK

-1512 DDPNK
+1512 DDKNTQ
-1517 LEKPLQPPKTITYS
+1517 LQPIKTITYS
-1531 ANDNPDKSVKFE
+1531 ANDTPDKSVKFE

-1581 KNETKNT
+1581 KNETQNT
-1588 DTSSA
+1588 DTISA
-1593 QNGETIVVTNKS
+1593 RNGETIVVTNKS
-1605 RTKILPSTGSVG
+1605 RTKILPSTGSMG

-1633 ICLSNINKNNR
+1633 ICLSNISKNNR

>member
-1 MIVQEYLRRLLK
+1 
-13 DKARLRKWKRI
+13 

-35 TVYAL
+35 TGYAL

-71 EEHTHTD
+71 EEHTHNE
-78 DCNKQEEVNEQEEVV
+78 DCNKQEEANEQEEVV

-114 TTTTETTTET
+114 TTTIETTTET
-124 TKQPFDLSLDANKD
+124 TTEPFDLSSEANKD
-138 KIKSIDVY
+138 KITSVVMY
-146 YKDASDKWQSL
+146 YKDADDKWQNL
-157 NSGTAD
+157 DKGDAK
-163 PNSTELYLKVEFYE
+163 PNSTELYLKVEFDKINTKE
-177 IDTEVLL
+177 FL
-184 EQHDG
+184 EKHNG
-189 ILVYSLPDF
+189 TLVYNLPDF
-198 MRDFEKAGNGNLL
+198 MRDFEKAGNGTLL
-211 AGERNIGTIEIEN
+211 AGDKNIGTIEIEKN
-224 NQVKITLKKDYL
+224 KVKFTLNQTYLKG
-236 NELVTNSSNQLDG
+236 LVDKGSNQLNG
-249 SFYVKGQIDLTE
+249 SFYVKGQIDLTK
-261 INKNNGQA
+261 INNTDGKA
-269 TLVVGKKTVTLDYGP
+269 TLTVGNKTVTLDYGP

-299 PNVDKKDNS
+299 PNVEKKDNS

-345 STETTLTSEDNRKDP
+345 STETELNSTDNKQ
-360 CDPFETIEKS
+360 DPFETIEKS

-379 KANIPDSNQTNITN
+379 KAKIPDSNTKIPTSGEPNITN
-393 PYIVWNIGNMEPNEI
+393 PCIVWNIGNMEPNEI

-482 KSYISIHEATS
+482 KSYISIHEDTS

-550 TDNTEF
+550 TDNTKF
-556 KEWNENDNFRS
+556 KEWNDEDNFRS

-576 PINLSPGDSCYI
+576 PINLSPGESCYI

-606 INAFNRFIAHA
+606 IHAFNRFIAHA
-617 DNVDKQSKFT
+617 DNVNKRDDFA

-649 EHTATT
+649 EQTATT
-655 SSKIETM
+655 SSQKVTM
-662 SGDRFIYENKAI
+662 SGDRFIYENENNKI
-674 QKDSTSDTSFTIPEG
+674 TDDSTLNTSFTIPEG

-775 SELGWTDKNYY
+775 SELGWTNKNY
-786 AYRFTYYAKPDNLDT
+786 AYRFTYYARPDDLST

-817 KKGTGEFTFN
+817 KKGDGTITTFD
-827 KEDVSKETTLT
+827 KEDVSRETTLT
-838 IKGNLNLKANK
+838 IKGNLNLTANK
-849 QSWYYKEPNTDS
+849 QSWYYKEPDS
-861 NTWANG
+861 NTWTNG

-891 TGDGITPSNLRQG
+891 TGDGITPSNLREG
-904 SLVGIYKGTLPEGK
+904 SLVGIYKGTLKEGK

-932 SGLTPINDKFIS
+932 SGLTSIDGKFTS

-950 ELLLTAKDDIQLG
+950 ELLLTANDDIQLG

-1032 VTTLQIGADKKGNGD
+1032 VTTLQIGADKKNNGD

-1058 NKSLNKS
+1058 EKSR
-1065 HGVFISWAFKVN
+1065 GVFISWAFKVN
-1077 YDGQLSGDYDVI
+1077 YDGQLSGAYDVI
-1089 DDIPDGMEFSYM
+1089 DDIPDGMEFTYM
-1101 RVKWHGDEYDASKV
+1101 RVKWHGDDASKV
-1115 TSKTID
+1115 TSKTIENLD
-1121 NPGSGWEFRENDST
+1121 SNAWEQKYNDSK

-1147 VNIDRK
+1147 VSKDKK
-1153 QTKIRLGEFVS
+1153 QTMIRLGEFVS

-1195 INKVTLQKNGK
+1195 INKVTLQKDGK

-1213 QVPVK
+1213 KVPVQ
-1218 LNKTDKNI
+1218 LNETDKNI
-1226 VKEIAKKN
+1226 DKKLAKEN

-1240 EINTNQLGQTLPTN
+1240 EINTNKLGQTLPTN
-1254 DNGGL
+1254 DNGEL
-1259 TLVDRL
+1259 TLVDKL
-1265 GDNLRL
+1265 GDNLKL
-1271 DITSVK
+1271 DTTSVK
-1277 VYKNNNEEVTGC
+1277 VFNSNNEELTNC
-1289 VIAYQDKTLEISNIP
+1289 KKSYQNNILEIKIP
-1304 NDVPIKIR
+1304 NNIPIKIT
-1312 YTVTVNMKPGDPVNI
+1312 YTATVNAKPGDSVNI

-1340 GDTVLESYSYS
+1340 GKTVQQSYSYN

-1360 VVNFKLTKL
+1360 VVNFKLTKQ
-1369 DQNNLDKVLKGAT
+1369 DENDIDKVLSGAT
-1382 FQIEKCTFDEY
+1382 FKIDKCTFDEY
-1393 GKMATSD
+1393 GKMTTSEISTP
-1400 KMDLTTGDDGTIAQ
+1400 TTGNDGTIAQ
-1414 NLQYDTLYKI
+1414 NLQYDTLYRI
-1424 TETKAPDGYVLNKEP
+1424 TETKAPDGYVLDDEP
-1439 IYIFDVYKAKDSD
+1439 IYILDVKKGNESY
-1452 VDTITQYLKTEDL
+1452 VDTVKQYLKNINLE
-1465 RVSYQEENFSLG
+1465 VSYQEENFNLQ
-1477 VTNHKGEITVVK
+1477 VRNHKGEITVVK

-1512 DDPNK
+1512 DDQNK
-1517 LEKPLQPPKTITYS
+1517 WLQTQPITYS
-1531 ANDNPDKSVKFE
+1531 ASDTPDKSVKFK
-1543 NLELDKTYYVYELDD
+1543 NLDLDKTYYVYELDD
-1558 KDQPITDTSKEVTI
+1558 QNKPITDTSKEATI

-1581 KNETKNT
+1581 ENNGTAK
-1588 DTSSA
+1588 SSA
-1593 QNGETIVVTNKS
+1593 KNGDTVTVTNKS
-1605 RTKILPSTGSVG
+1605 RTKILPSTGSMG

>member
-1 MIVQEYLRRLLK
+1 
-13 DKARLRKWKRI
+13 

-101 KDEQVSQ
+101 NDEQVSQ
-108 ESEEET
+108 ESEEES

-124 TKQPFDLSLDANKD
+124 TKQPFDLSSEANKG
-138 KIKSIDVY
+138 KIKSVDVY
-146 YKDASDKWQSL
+146 YKDANDKWQSL
-157 NSGTAD
+157 NEGNAD
-163 PNSTELYLKVEFYE
+163 PNSTELYLKVEFDKINTKE
-177 IDTEVLL
+177 FL
-184 EQHDG
+184 EKHNG
-189 ILVYSLPDF
+189 TLVYNLPDF
-198 MRDFEKAGNGNLL
+198 MRDFEKAGNGTLL
-211 AGERNIGTIEIEN
+211 AGDKNIGTIEIEKN
-224 NQVKITLKKDYL
+224 KVKFTLNQTYLKG
-236 NELVTNSSNQLDG
+236 LVDKGSNQLNG
-249 SFYVKGQIDLTE
+249 SFYVKGQIDLTK
-261 INKNNGQA
+261 INNTDGKA
-269 TLVVGKKTVTLDYGP
+269 TLTVGNKTVTLDYGP

-299 PNVDKKDNS
+299 PNVEKKDNS

-345 STETTLTSEDNRKDP
+345 STETELNSTDNKQ
-360 CDPFETIEKS
+360 DPFETIEKS

-379 KANIPDSNQTNITN
+379 KAKIPDSNTKIPTSGEPNITN
-393 PYIVWNIGNMEPNEI
+393 PCIVWNIGNMEPNEI

-482 KSYISIHEATS
+482 KSYISIHEDTS

-550 TDNTEF
+550 TDNTKF
-556 KEWNENDNFRS
+556 KEWNDEDNFRS

-576 PINLSPGDSCYI
+576 PINLSPGESCYI

-606 INAFNRFIAHA
+606 IHAFNRFIAHA
-617 DNVDKQSKFT
+617 DNVNKRDDFA

-649 EHTATT
+649 EQTATT
-655 SSKIETM
+655 SSQKVTM
-662 SGDRFIYENKAI
+662 SGDRFIYENENNKI
-674 QKDSTSDTSFTIPEG
+674 TDDSTLNTSFTIPEG

-775 SELGWTDKNYY
+775 SELGWTNKNY
-786 AYRFTYYAKPDNLDT
+786 AYRFTYYARPDDLST

-817 KKGTGEFTFN
+817 KKGDGTITTFD
-827 KEDVSKETTLT
+827 KEDVSRETTLT
-838 IKGNLNLKANK
+838 IKGNLNLTANK
-849 QSWYYKEPNTDS
+849 QSWYYKEPDS
-861 NTWANG
+861 NTWTNG

-891 TGDGITPSNLRQG
+891 TGDGITPSNLREG
-904 SLVGIYKGTLPEGK
+904 SLVGIYKGTLKEGK

-932 SGLTPINDKFIS
+932 SGLTSIDGKFTS

-950 ELLLTAKDDIQLG
+950 ELLLTANDDIQLG

-1032 VTTLQIGADKKGNGD
+1032 VTTLQIGADKKNNGD

-1058 NKSLNKS
+1058 EKSR
-1065 HGVFISWAFKVN
+1065 GVFISWAFKVN
-1077 YDGQLSGDYDVI
+1077 YDGQLSGAYDVI
-1089 DDIPDGMEFSYM
+1089 DDIPDGMEFTYM
-1101 RVKWHGDEYDASKV
+1101 RVKWHGDDASKV
-1115 TSKTID
+1115 TSKTIENLD
-1121 NPGSGWEFRENDST
+1121 SNAWEQKYNDST

-1147 VNIDRK
+1147 VSKDKK
-1153 QTKIRLGEFVS
+1153 QTMIRLGEFVS

-1184 QVLLGAQPSDF
+1184 QVLL
-1195 INKVTLQKNGK
+1195 
-1206 DIATSSS
+1206 
-1213 QVPVK
+1213 
-1218 LNKTDKNI
+1218 
-1226 VKEIAKKN
+1226 
-1234 GQKLEF
+1234 
-1240 EINTNQLGQTLPTN
+1240 
-1254 DNGGL
+1254 
-1259 TLVDRL
+1259 
-1265 GDNLRL
+1265 
-1271 DITSVK
+1271 
-1277 VYKNNNEEVTGC
+1277 
-1289 VIAYQDKTLEISNIP
+1289 VIRN
-1304 NDVPIKIR
+1304 
-1312 YTVTVNMKPGDPVNI
+1312 
-1327 ANTAYWKGYSENG
+1327 
-1340 GDTVLESYSYS
+1340 
-1351 VSGTIGASS
+1351 
-1360 VVNFKLTKL
+1360 
-1369 DQNNLDKVLKGAT
+1369 
-1382 FQIEKCTFDEY
+1382 
-1393 GKMATSD
+1393 
-1400 KMDLTTGDDGTIAQ
+1400 
-1414 NLQYDTLYKI
+1414 
-1424 TETKAPDGYVLNKEP
+1424 
-1439 IYIFDVYKAKDSD
+1439 
-1452 VDTITQYLKTEDL
+1452 
-1465 RVSYQEENFSLG
+1465 
-1477 VTNHKGEITVVK
+1477 
-1489 KFINDAAGKST
+1489 
-1500 KPVSGTYRFGLY
+1500 
-1512 DDPNK
+1512 
-1517 LEKPLQPPKTITYS
+1517 
-1531 ANDNPDKSVKFE
+1531 
-1543 NLELDKTYYVYELDD
+1543 
-1558 KDQPITDTSKEVTI
+1558 
-1572 NTMNYQVVY
+1572 
-1581 KNETKNT
+1581 
-1588 DTSSA
+1588 
-1593 QNGETIVVTNKS
+1593 
-1605 RTKILPSTGSVG
+1605 
-1617 TLIYRLLGAT
+1617 
-1627 LVVASL
+1627 
-1633 ICLSNINKNNR
+1633 
-1644 KEKRRKR
+1644 

>member
-1 MIVQEYLRRLLK
+1 MQEYLRRLLK

-40 SLPAQTLTCDKE
+40 SLPAQTMTCDKE

-101 KDEQVSQ
+101 NDEQVSQ

-114 TTTTETTTET
+114 TTTTTET
-124 TKQPFDLSLDANKD
+124 TKQPFDLSSEANKD

-146 YKDASDKWQSL
+146 YKDANDKWQNL
-157 NSGTAD
+157 DNGNVR
-163 PNSTELYLKVEFYE
+163 PNSTELYLKVDFDK
-177 IDTEVLL
+177 IDTKNLL
-184 EQHDG
+184 EQHNG

-211 AGERNIGTIEIEN
+211 AGEKIIGKIEIEN
-224 NQVKITLKKDYL
+224 NKVKINLDPTYLKDLINNKS
-236 NELVTNSSNQLDG
+236 NELNG
-249 SFYVKGQIDLTE
+249 SFYVKGQIDLTK
-261 INKNNGQA
+261 INQNKGEA
-269 TLVVGKKTVTLDYGP
+269 KLVVGGKTVTLNYGP

-345 STETTLTSEDNRKDP
+345 STETELNSTDNKQ
-360 CDPFETIEKS
+360 DPFETIEKS

-393 PYIVWNIGNMEPNEI
+393 PCIVWNIGNMEPNEI

-427 INNSASLYSKGSTD
+427 INNSASLHSKGSTD
-441 TYDKGIGTAK
+441 TYDKGVGTAK

-522 HFNKSSFKLYKNND
+522 HFDRNSFKLYMNND
-536 NNPVDASQYNIKWS
+536 NDPVDSSQYNIKWS
-550 TDNTEF
+550 TKTDNTGF
-556 KEWNENDNFRS
+556 QEWDDKVNFRS
-567 FVLSGNEDT
+567 FVLSGNKDN
-576 PINLSPGDSCYI
+576 PINLSPGKSCYI
-588 TYSVTVKP
+588 TYNVIVKP
-596 EAFAKLHTDS
+596 EAFAKMHTDTLHT
-606 INAFNRFIAHA
+606 FNRFIAHA
-617 DNVDKQSKFT
+617 DNVDKRDDFA

-634 SISNIKTYEWNGKQV
+634 SISNIKTYEWNAKQV
-649 EHTATT
+649 EKIATT
-655 SSKIETM
+655 TPKTETM

-674 QKDSTSDTSFTIPEG
+674 QKDSTSNTTFTIPEG

-747 NYKLQSTY
+747 NYKLQPTY
-755 NVVETKWVKIDD
+755 NVVETKWVKIDG
-767 QNSFSLKP
+767 QKTFSLKP
-775 SELGWTDKNYY
+775 SELGWTNKNY
-786 AYRFTYYAKPDNLDT
+786 AYRFTYYAKPDSLDA

-817 KKGTGEFTFN
+817 KKGDGTFTFN

-838 IKGNLNLKANK
+838 IKGNLNLTANK
-849 QSWYYKEPNTDS
+849 QSWYYKEPDS
-861 NTWANG
+861 NTWTNG

-876 GTQINKDMVFRDLIK
+876 GSQINKDMVFRDLIK
-891 TGDGITPSNLRQG
+891 TGDGITNSILREG
-904 SLVGIYKGTLPEGK
+904 SLVGIYKGTLLEGK

-923 KDIEDLKNK
+923 KDIEDLKNN

-963 NEKVYMIIKSEPSEL
+963 NDKVYMIIKSEPSEL

-1002 VSEIPAEKTLYTSPK
+1002 VSPIVAEKTLYTSPK

-1022 GQVFKYDGTK
+1022 GQVFKYDGTT
-1032 VTTLQIGADKKGNGD
+1032 VTTLQIGADKKNNGD
-1047 ADPSKIDTNLL
+1047 ADPNKIDTKLL
-1058 NKSLNKS
+1058 DNSK
-1065 HGVFISWAFKVN
+1065 GVFISWAFKVN

-1121 NPGSGWEFRENDST
+1121 NPGSVWEFRENDST

-1213 QVPVK
+1213 KVPVQ
-1218 LNKTDKNI
+1218 LTKTDKNI
-1226 VKEIAKKN
+1226 DKQLAETN
-1234 GQKLEF
+1234 GQKLKF
-1240 EINTNQLGQTLPTN
+1240 EINTNKLGQTLPTN

-1265 GDNLRL
+1265 GENLKL
-1271 DITSVK
+1271 DTTSVK
-1277 VYKNNNEEVTGC
+1277 VFNSNNEELTNC
-1289 VIAYQDKTLEISNIP
+1289 KKSYQNNILEIKIP
-1304 NDVPIKIR
+1304 NNIPIKIT
-1312 YTVTVNMKPGDPVNI
+1312 YTATVNAKPGDSVNI
-1327 ANTAYWKGYSENG
+1327 ANTAYWKGYSEKG
-1340 GDTVLESYSYS
+1340 GGTVQQSYSYN

-1360 VVNFKLTKL
+1360 VVNFKLTKQ
-1369 DQNNLDKVLKGAT
+1369 DENDMDKVLSGAT
-1382 FQIEKCTFDEY
+1382 FKIEKCTFDEY
-1393 GKMATSD
+1393 GKMTTSEISTP
-1400 KMDLTTGDDGTIAQ
+1400 TTGNDGTIAQ
-1414 NLQYDTLYKI
+1414 NLQYDTLYRI
-1424 TETKAPDGYVLNKEP
+1424 TETKAPDGYVLDDEP
-1439 IYIFDVYKAKDSD
+1439 IYILDVKDKDNYVNTVKQKIKDGELNILYK
-1452 VDTITQYLKTEDL
+1452 Q
-1465 RVSYQEENFSLG
+1465 ENFDLD
-1477 VTNHKGEITVVK
+1477 VMNHKGEITVVK

-1512 DDPNK
+1512 DDKNTQ
-1517 LEKPLQPPKTITYS
+1517 LQPIKTITYS
-1531 ANDNPDKSVKFE
+1531 ANDTPDKFVKFE

-1558 KDQPITDTSKEVTI
+1558 QDKPITDTSKEVTI

-1581 KNETKNT
+1581 KNETQNT

-1593 QNGETIVVTNKS
+1593 RNGETIVVTNKS
-1605 RTKILPSTGSVG
+1605 RTKILPSTGSMG

>member
-1 MIVQEYLRRLLK
+1 
-13 DKARLRKWKRI
+13 

-78 DCNKQEEVNEQEEVV
+78 DCYKQEEVNEQEEVV
-93 KDEPETQN
+93 NNEPETIN
-101 KDEQVSQ
+101 NEQVSQ
-108 ESEEET
+108 ESEET
-114 TTTTETTTET
+114 TATTTTETTT
-124 TKQPFDLSLDANKD
+124 QPFDLSSEANKD
-138 KIKSIDVY
+138 KITSIVMY
-146 YKDASDKWQSL
+146 FKDENGTWNNLEDGNASPS
-157 NSGTAD
+157 
-163 PNSTELYLKVEFYE
+163 STELYLKVEFDK
-177 IDTEVLL
+177 IDTKNLL
-184 EQHDG
+184 EQHNG
-189 ILVYSLPDF
+189 ILVYSLPKF

-224 NQVKITLKKDYL
+224 NQAKITLKKDYL

-249 SFYVKGQIDLTE
+249 SFYVKGQIDLTK
-261 INKNNGQA
+261 INNTDGKA
-269 TLVVGKKTVTLDYGP
+269 TLTVGNKTVTLDYGP
-284 DCIEEFGSVTIDKQI
+284 DCIEKFGSVDMKKEMS
-299 PNVDKKDNS
+299 NVDKVNNY

-319 DGCKGLYVVDKF
+319 DGCKDLYVVDKF

-345 STETTLTSEDNRKDP
+345 TTETELNSTDNKQ
-360 CDPFETIEKS
+360 DPFETIEKS

-379 KANIPDSNQTNITN
+379 KAKIPDSNTKIPASGEPNITN
-393 PYIVWNIGNMEPNEI
+393 PCIVWNIGNMEPNEI

-427 INNSASLYSKGSTD
+427 INNSALLYSQSSTD
-441 TYDKGIGTAK
+441 TYDKGTGNAD
-451 FTPKIDYSN
+451 FTPKIDYDGL
-460 QFTKTVDGNIT
+460 FKKTVDGNIT
-471 RNKDGSYTIPF
+471 RNADDGSYTIPF
-482 KSYISIHEATS
+482 KSSISIKKDTS

-500 QFYDYLK
+500 QFYNYLK

-515 DDLLQYI
+515 ADLLQYI
-522 HFNKSSFKLYKNND
+522 HFDKSTFKLYKNNSV
-536 NNPVDASQYNIKWS
+536 VDSAKYNIKWS

-556 KEWNENDNFRS
+556 KEWNDKDNFRS

-576 PINLSPGDSCYI
+576 PINLSPGESCYI

-606 INAFNRFIAHA
+606 IHAFNRFIAHA
-617 DNVDKQSKFT
+617 DNVNKRDDFA

-649 EHTATT
+649 EKTATT
-655 SSKIETM
+655 SSKTETM
-662 SGDRFIYENKAI
+662 SGDRFIYENKEI
-674 QKDSTSDTSFTIPEG
+674 QKDSTPNTSFTIPEG

-703 FNVNEVK
+703 FNVNEVT

-719 MKYVGYMKVDA
+719 MKYVGYMNVEA
-730 LEAEVNSQK
+730 LEADSISRDLNKGTNDTYTLNS
-739 LQWDEASQ
+739 
-747 NYKLQSTY
+747 NYTR
-755 NVVETKWVKIDD
+755 VDTKWVKING
-767 QNSFSLKP
+767 QKTFSLKP
-775 SELGWTDKNYY
+775 SELGWTDKNY
-786 AYRFTYYAKPDNLDT
+786 AYRFTYYARPDDLST

-817 KKGTGEFTFN
+817 KKGDGTFTFN
-827 KEDVSKETTLT
+827 KEDVSRETTLT
-838 IKGNLNLKANK
+838 IKGNLNLNANK
-849 QSWYYKEPNTDS
+849 QSWYYKEPDS
-861 NTWANG
+861 NTWTNG

-891 TGDGITPSNLRQG
+891 TGDGITPSTLQDG
-904 SLVGIYKGTLPEGK
+904 SLVGIYKGTLLEGK

-932 SGLTPINDKFIS
+932 SGLTPIDGKFTS

-950 ELLLTAKDDIQLG
+950 ELLLTANDDIQLG
-963 NEKVYMIIKSEPSEL
+963 DEKVYMIIKSEPSEL

-988 TYKNSIYIKEDGEY
+988 TFKNSISIEEDGEY
-1002 VSEIPAEKTLYTSPK
+1002 VSEIVAEKTLYTSPK

-1032 VTTLQIGADKKGNGD
+1032 VTTLQIGADKKNNGD
-1047 ADPSKIDTNLL
+1047 ADPSKIDTKLL
-1058 NKSLNKS
+1058 ENSKDVFNSK
-1065 HGVFISWAFKVN
+1065 GVFISWAFKVN

-1089 DDIPDGMEFSYM
+1089 DDIPNGMEFSYM
-1101 RVKWHGDEYDASKV
+1101 RVKWHGDEDAASKV

-1121 NPGSGWEFRENDST
+1121 NPGSDWEFRENDSP
-1135 NDNGNSEHTIYY
+1135 NDNKKSEHTIYY
-1147 VNIDRK
+1147 VSKDKKR
-1153 QTKIRLGEFVS
+1153 TMIRLGEFVS

-1171 SVDVQVVCRITDP
+1171 SVDVQVVCRVTDP
-1184 QVLLGAQPSDF
+1184 QVLLGAQPNNF
-1195 INKVTLQKNGK
+1195 INKVTLQKDGK

-1213 QVPVK
+1213 KVPVQ
-1218 LNKTDKNI
+1218 LTKTDKNI
-1226 VKEIAKKN
+1226 DKQLAETN
-1234 GQKLEF
+1234 GQKLKF

-1254 DNGGL
+1254 DNGEL
-1259 TLVDRL
+1259 TLVDKL
-1265 GDNLRL
+1265 GDNLKL
-1271 DITSVK
+1271 DTTSVK
-1277 VYKNNNEEVTGC
+1277 VFNSNNEELTNC
-1289 VIAYQDKTLEISNIP
+1289 KKSYQNNILEIKIP
-1304 NDVPIKIR
+1304 NNIPIKIT
-1312 YTVTVNMKPGDPVNI
+1312 YTATVNAKPGHSVNI

-1340 GDTVLESYSYS
+1340 GKTVQESYSYN

-1360 VVNFKLTKL
+1360 VVNFKLTKQ
-1369 DQNNLDKVLKGAT
+1369 DENDIDKVLNGAT
-1382 FQIEKCTFDEY
+1382 FKIEKCTFDEY
-1393 GKMATSD
+1393 GKMTTSEISTP
-1400 KMDLTTGDDGTIAQ
+1400 TTGNDGTIAQ
-1414 NLQYDTLYKI
+1414 NLQYDTLYRI
-1424 TETKAPDGYVLNKEP
+1424 TETKAPDGYVLNDKP
-1439 IYIFDVYKAKDSD
+1439 TYILDVTKDNESY
-1452 VDTITQYLKTEDL
+1452 VDTVKQYLKNIDL
-1465 RVSYQEENFSLG
+1465 EVSYQEENFNLQ
-1477 VTNHKGEITVVK
+1477 VRNHKGEITVVK

-1512 DDPNK
+1512 DDKNTR
-1517 LEKPLQPPKTITYS
+1517 LQPIKTITYS

-1558 KDQPITDTSKEVTI
+1558 QGNPITDSSKEVTI

-1581 KNETKNT
+1581 EKNGITLSSEKN
-1588 DTSSA
+1588 S
-1593 QNGETIVVTNKS
+1593 ETIVVTNKS
-1605 RTKILPSTGSVG
+1605 RTKILPSTGSMG

-1633 ICLSNINKNNR
+1633 ICLSNINKNKR

>member
-1 MIVQEYLRRLLK
+1 
-13 DKARLRKWKRI
+13 

-40 SLPAQTLTCDKE
+40 SLPAQTLACDKE

-101 KDEQVSQ
+101 DDEQVSQ

-114 TTTTETTTET
+114 TTTTTTETTTE
-124 TKQPFDLSLDANKD
+124 PFDLSSEANKD
-138 KIKSIDVY
+138 KITSIVMY
-146 YKDASDKWQSL
+146 FKDENGTWNNLEDGNASPS
-157 NSGTAD
+157 
-163 PNSTELYLKVEFYE
+163 STELYLKVEFDKINTKE
-177 IDTEVLL
+177 LL
-184 EQHDG
+184 EQHNG
-189 ILVYSLPDF
+189 ILVYSLPGF

-261 INKNNGQA
+261 INKSDGKA
-269 TLVVGKKTVTLDYGP
+269 TLTVGKKTVILDYGKE
-284 DCIEEFGSVTIDKQI
+284 CIEKFGSVTIDKQI
-299 PNVDKKDNS
+299 SNVDKVNNY

-331 TSNSNLVSYLGNIS
+331 TSNANLVSYAGNIS
-345 STETTLTSEDNRKDP
+345 STETTLTSNDNKK
-360 CDPFETIEKS
+360 DPFEMPIEA
-370 SSQSHGKIY
+370 SHGKIY
-379 KANIPDSNQTNITN
+379 KADIPDATTKIPKPGASEIKN
-393 PYIVWNIGNMEPNEI
+393 PCIVWNIGNMGPNES
-408 RTLTYY
+408 RMLTYY
-414 VKLKDKESLNGNT
+414 VKLNDKESLKDKP
-427 INNSASLYSKGSTD
+427 IDNSASLYSKGSTD
-441 TYDKGIGTAK
+441 TYDKGSEKAS
-451 FTPKIDYSN
+451 FTPTIVYSS
-460 QFTKTVDGNIT
+460 FEKYVDGTIK
-471 RNKDGSYTIPF
+471 RNSDGSYTIPF
-482 KSYISIHEATS
+482 KSLISIKKDES

-507 HDLNTEIN
+507 HNMNTEI
-515 DDLLQYI
+515 DADLLQYI
-522 HFNKSSFKLYKNND
+522 HFDRNSFKLYMNN
-536 NNPVDASQYNIKWS
+536 NNEPVDSSQYNIKWS
-550 TDNTEF
+550 TKTDNTGF
-556 KEWNENDNFRS
+556 QEWDDKVNFRS
-567 FVLSGNEDT
+567 FVLSGNKDN
-576 PINLSPGDSCYI
+576 PINLSPGESCYI
-588 TYSVTVKP
+588 TYNVIVKP
-596 EAFAKLHTDS
+596 EAFAQMHTDTLHT
-606 INAFNRFIAHA
+606 FNRFIAHA
-617 DNVDKQSKFT
+617 DNVDKRDDFA

-634 SISNIKTYEWNGKQV
+634 SIANIKTYEWNAKQV
-649 EHTATT
+649 EKIATT
-655 SSKIETM
+655 TPKTETM
-662 SGDRFIYENKAI
+662 SGDRFIYENNAI
-674 QKDSTSDTSFTIPEG
+674 QKDSTSNTSFTIPEG

-703 FNVNEVK
+703 FNVNEVT

-719 MKYVGYMKVDA
+719 MKYVGYMKVEA
-730 LEAEVNSQK
+730 LEADSISRDLNKGTNDTYTLNS
-739 LQWDEASQ
+739 
-747 NYKLQSTY
+747 NYTT
-755 NVVETKWVKIDD
+755 VDTKWIKIDD
-767 QNSFSLKP
+767 QQSFSLKP
-775 SELGWTDKNYY
+775 SALGWTDKNY
-786 AYRFTYYAKPDNLDT
+786 AYRFTYYAKPDNLDA

-817 KKGTGEFTFN
+817 KKGDGTFTFN

-838 IKGNLNLKANK
+838 IKGNLNLNANK

-861 NTWANG
+861 NTWTNG

-876 GTQINKDMVFRDLIK
+876 GSQINKDMVFRDLIK
-891 TGDGITPSNLRQG
+891 TGDGITNSILREG
-904 SLVGIYKGTLPEGK
+904 SLVGIYKGKLLEGK

-923 KDIEDLKNK
+923 KDIEDLKNN

-988 TYKNSIYIKEDGEY
+988 TFKNSISIEEDGEY

-1032 VTTLQIGADKKGNGD
+1032 VTTLQIGADKKNNGD
-1047 ADPSKIDTNLL
+1047 ADPNKIDTNLL
-1058 NKSLNKS
+1058 NKSR
-1065 HGVFISWAFKVN
+1065 GVFISWAFKVN

-1101 RVKWHGDEYDASKV
+1101 RVKWHGDEDAASKV

-1147 VNIDRK
+1147 VNTDRK

-1213 QVPVK
+1213 KVPVQ
-1218 LNKTDKNI
+1218 LDDTDKNI
-1226 VKEIAKKN
+1226 DKKLVNKN

-1254 DNGGL
+1254 DNGEL
-1259 TLVDRL
+1259 TLVDKL
-1265 GDNLRL
+1265 GDNLKL
-1271 DITSVK
+1271 DTTSVK
-1277 VYKNNNEEVTGC
+1277 VFNSNNEELTNC
-1289 VIAYQDKTLEISNIP
+1289 KKSYQNNILEIKIP
-1304 NDVPIKIR
+1304 NNIPIKIT
-1312 YTVTVNMKPGDPVNI
+1312 YTATVNAKPGDSVNI

-1340 GDTVLESYSYS
+1340 GKTVKKSYSYN

-1360 VVNFKLTKL
+1360 VVNFKLTKQ
-1369 DQNNLDKVLKGAT
+1369 DENDIDKVLNGAT
-1382 FQIEKCTFDEY
+1382 FKIEKCTFDEY
-1393 GKMATSD
+1393 GKMTTSD
-1400 KMDLTTGDDGTIAQ
+1400 ISTATTDENGNITK
-1414 NLQYDTLYKI
+1414 NLEYNTLYKI
-1424 TETKAPDGYVLNKEP
+1424 TEIQAPNGYVLDDEP
-1439 IYIFDVYKAKDSD
+1439 IYILDVTKDNESY
-1452 VDTITQYLKTEDL
+1452 VDTVKQYLKNIDL
-1465 RVSYQEENFSLG
+1465 EVSYQEENFNLQ
-1477 VTNHKGEITVVK
+1477 VRNHKGEITVVK

-1500 KPVSGTYRFGLY
+1500 KPVSGIYRFGLY
-1512 DDPNK
+1512 DDKNTQ
-1517 LEKPLQPPKTITYS
+1517 LQPIKTITYS
-1531 ANDNPDKSVKFE
+1531 ANDTPDKSVKFE

-1581 KNETKNT
+1581 KNETQNT

-1593 QNGETIVVTNKS
+1593 RNGETIVVTNKS
-1605 RTKILPSTGSVG
+1605 RTKILPSTGSMG